1 MEQIVVY
8 NRAGKVKTKLYA
20 TSKLC
25 AVKSAEQKRVLLGE
39 DTLQIQ
45 TESVEP
51 LDLQIGDYCIM
62 YGSQYTLN
70 AMPEPTKE
78 GEHQYKTDLTFEG
91 IQYKLLDVQYRNKDV
106 LGNNTS
112 GSFTLMADLAL
123 AMQVLINCLNSHAKA
138 EGSGEVWMLGDCPN
152 TEYKELTFSNENCL
166 AVLQRLCGE
175 DLFNIEFEIEPLGN
189 KQYKLHLRKAGSV
202 FPAAFTFGKGGGVY
216 ELKRKNVDS
225 KNVVTRLYVEGGT
238 RNITTKY
245 RNGAQRLRLDGESY
259 IQQEKPVA
267 AMGIKEGAKQYDDI
281 YPHRKGTVTAAGA
294 SIFEF
299 VDSSMF
305 DLNKKD
311 SEGNTEYLQDNT
323 PAKVKFL
330 TGGCAGYELEITKY
344 DHATKTFKVKAYE
357 DSRGWKIPSQDSEAY
372 RIAKGDTYVLLD
384 IIMPHDPYVTDAEKE
399 LLEQGTKYYEKN
411 SQPRVEYELTIKSL
425 YLKRKFGADGTVVN
439 LFNVGDYIT
448 IRDAE
453 IGVDKAIRIKEFTR
467 NASTDPYDYK
477 VTLSDVVEVS
487 IIERLI
493 SDQIETDKIIE
504 INNLTDL
511 AKARANWRTTQEL
524 LNMVFD
530 GEGYFDPTHIKPS
543 SIETMMLSVGS
554 RASQFVLQNIVIT
567 ANSISGNKPNPNL
580 ITIQSNGGVLI
591 HYAIED
597 KDRSWSIQ
605 GGSVTLTTDGAY
617 YVYARCAKAG
627 STGSIIISQSKI
639 NVDDGNSAGY
649 YHFVIG
655 VISSIFNGYRE
666 VTLTYG
672 ATRITGRTINCG
684 RIESIDKKTY
694 FDLDNGEIGGK
705 IRFTSGNGTDR
716 LVSELEGDVN
726 GHTQDLNALTS
737 AVGSQGET
745 LNGLTES
752 VGEQGD
758 NINTLNNTTELLKQ
772 EVSKNGTSLGE
783 LNALVNGQGET
794 LQGVQDTLN
803 SLKDQVDGT
812 VEYWYGE
819 VVPTDSNYPASEWAH
834 DKKDEHL
841 GDIYTDTKTGTEYR
855 YSIKYDAG
863 MRNPTYYWQ
872 EIASSGIGT
881 AIKTANEALAA
892 AGFKSHVY
900 VTASVKS
907 TPPATYKVG
916 DLWLMLD
923 TCKMKY
929 CVKDSDG
936 VSYRAT
942 DWKDAG
948 YTDDTTAN
956 KALDELKNLAD
967 DSVITPAEKLELKTK
982 WQELKAD
989 YGVLQT
995 ELANAGISQPAL
1007 LTAYTSL
1014 NTYVSNLLKDM
1025 DKNSS
1030 VSRDEYNTKFQVYYT
1045 ERANARKKL
1054 TETKTQV
1061 FITANASTK
1070 PADKYKKGD
1079 LWLMLDTYKIKIC
1092 IKDSAGSYKASD
1104 WGDAGYTDD
1113 TQALKALSQ
1122 LSDLA
1127 ADNKVT
1133 PAEKLMLKGELNNI
1147 RADFTQTASKATTAG
1162 VITTKYEEVFNA
1174 LVKYANNLL
1183 ANMNSTSTVN
1193 RDAYNKFFA
1202 DYYTERANII
1212 DAIAQKKVDDV
1223 EIGQGNYIANGA
1235 FFESTKG
1242 WSWAGVDTNLTAKM
1256 KETTKSDLNR
1266 VKADYTN
1273 LTSLAKNKSV
1283 PIPTAYTNSYIIL
1296 MAYVGNL
1303 LSDASSTTK
1312 VDTVYYNKVFTDYE
1326 SNRDSLAT
1334 TLRNKG
1340 LQPFMFLSATRLAGD
1355 CELYMNSTMGN
1366 VLRMSKSNT
1375 SSLSFLITRFAK
1387 FNGNIML
1394 PNNKFRAGLKYT
1406 LAFWVRANKD
1416 LELNVGFMESAGQKP
1431 VAKYVP
1437 FHAGTSW
1444 KRIVYTFTANE
1455 QQVEDIALHIR
1466 GEQTTTYE
1474 WLMFTKFVLVEG
1486 NKAPEW
1492 TGSSQE
1498 FLAQVQANKD
1508 TLKAIT
1514 DNYTEING
1522 GLILSTFLKLGAILK
1537 NGNWTESAGL
1547 KAMLD
1552 NANEIAAYFGGTYA
1566 EALAGKKED
1575 MTVIY
1580 HNGKFKALDAEIKGK
1595 IIATSGEFTGT
1606 LNGVEGTF
1614 KVLKAVDKNGN
1625 TKASIYFSA
1634 SDSCLTFEGD
1644 MQHQGNL
1651 DGRSLRFLSSDIW
1664 CRGVFGHHAKTVAVV
1679 KGGYMNVYPK
1689 GVDNSSVYVSLKSAK
1704 TSDGTTF
1711 YYIPLYGNGQSAGWA
1726 GMPIDVVVLNV
1737 TRKYYYA
1744 FTGMETG
1751 KEWRVINGNDKF
1763 SEVYFCDIGGWHN
1776 LVGGESL
1783 SCVYV
1788 NPKFLNPVPASTSI
1802 GRGIFWSGE
1811 KDLNW

>member
-91 IQYKLLDVQYRNKDV
+91 IQYKLIDVQYRNKDV

-202 FPAAFTFGKGGGVY
+202 FPAVFTFGKGGGVY

-267 AMGIKEGAKQYDDI
+267 AMGIKEGAKQFDDI

-311 SEGNTEYLQDNT
+311 SDGNTEYLQDNT

-617 YVYARCAKAG
+617 YVYARCEKAG

-716 LVSELEGDVN
+716 LVSELEG
-726 GHTQDLNALTS
+726 
-737 AVGSQGET
+737 
-745 LNGLTES
+745 
-752 VGEQGD
+752 
-758 NINTLNNTTELLKQ
+758 
-772 EVSKNGTSLGE
+772 EVSGLGE
-783 LNALVNGQGET
+783 S
-794 LQGVQDTLN
+794 LQGVQDMLN

-819 VVPTDSNYPASEWAH
+819 VAPTDSNYPASEWAH

-841 GDIYTDTKTGTEYR
+841 GDIYTDTKTGIEYR

-929 CVKDSDG
+929 CVKDSNG
-936 VSYRAT
+936 VSYRDA
-942 DWKDAG
+942 DWED
-948 YTDDTTAN
+948 
-956 KALDELKNLAD
+956 
-967 DSVITPAEKLELKTK
+967 V
-982 WQELKAD
+982 
-989 YGVLQT
+989 
-995 ELANAGISQPAL
+995 
-1007 LTAYTSL
+1007 
-1014 NTYVSNLLKDM
+1014 
-1025 DKNSS
+1025 
-1030 VSRDEYNTKFQVYYT
+1030 
-1045 ERANARKKL
+1045 
-1054 TETKTQV
+1054 
-1061 FITANASTK
+1061 
-1070 PADKYKKGD
+1070 
-1079 LWLMLDTYKIKIC
+1079 
-1092 IKDSAGSYKASD
+1092 
-1104 WGDAGYTDD
+1104 GYTDD
-1113 TQALKALSQ
+1113 TQALKALNQ

-1133 PAEKLMLKGELNNI
+1133 PAEKLMLKGEVNNI
-1147 RADFTQTASKATTAG
+1147 RADFTQTASKAITAG
-1162 VITTKYEEVFNA
+1162 VTTTKYENVFNA
-1174 LVKYANNLL
+1174 LVKYANNLISD
-1183 ANMNSTSTVN
+1183 MNSTSTVN
-1193 RDAYNKFFA
+1193 RDAYNKYFA

-1256 KETTKSDLNR
+1256 KGTTKSDLNR
-1266 VKADYTN
+1266 VMADYTH
-1273 LTSLAKNKSV
+1273 LTSLARNNSV
-1283 PIPTAYTNSYIIL
+1283 LIPTAYTNSYNIL
-1296 MAYVGNL
+1296 TAYVGNL
-1303 LSDASSTTK
+1303 LSDMSSTTK
-1312 VDTVYYNKVFTDYE
+1312 VDTAYYNKVFTNYE
-1326 SNRDSLAT
+1326 NNRNSLAS
-1334 TLRNKG
+1334 TLSTKG
-1340 LQPFMFLSATRLAGD
+1340 VYTLLYLPATKLTGD
-1355 CELYMNSTMGN
+1355 CELYMDSTMGN

-1375 SSLSFLITRFAK
+1375 TMLSFLITGFSK
-1387 FNGNIML
+1387 YNGNIML
-1394 PNNKFRAGLKYT
+1394 PNNKFRAGVKYT
-1406 LAFWVRANKD
+1406 LAFWVRANKE

-1437 FHAGTSW
+1437 FRAGTSW

-1455 QQVEDIALHIR
+1455 QQVDDTRLYIR
-1466 GEQTTTYE
+1466 GEETTTYE

-1522 GLILSTFLKLGAILK
+1522 GLILSTYLKLGAILK
-1537 NGNWTESAGL
+1537 NGNWTESAGI

-1552 NANEIAAYFGGTYA
+1552 NANEIAAYYGGTYA
-1566 EALAGKKED
+1566 EALAGKDD

-1580 HNGKFKALDAEIKGK
+1580 HNGKLKTKQADITG
-1595 IIATSGEFTGT
+1595 IINATSGKMFDVVYGKMRSPFIETDSWSAGYTDNFIPFSATGGWQT
-1606 LNGVEGTF
+1606 SQPLICDKSCSGRRICLCNPAEGSADIQLTDNNCYFYEDGTKKQEISLNREIVELIGYGTKDKFYGWIVLNRRDFLVNGKYGAFHKVMYQGLVNDGVMQKQWSYEG
-1614 KVLKAVDKNGN
+1614 KYC
-1625 TKASIYFSA
+1625 KASK
-1634 SDSCLTFEGD
+1634 E
-1644 MQHQGNL
+1644 GNL
-1651 DGRSLRFLSSDIW
+1651 YR
-1664 CRGVFGHHAKTVAVV
+1664 
-1679 KGGYMNVYPK
+1679 
-1689 GVDNSSVYVSLKSAK
+1689 
-1704 TSDGTTF
+1704 
-1711 YYIPLYGNGQSAGWA
+1711 
-1726 GMPIDVVVLNV
+1726 V
-1737 TRKYYYA
+1737 TLP
-1744 FTGMETG
+1744 
-1751 KEWRVINGNDKF
+1751 
-1763 SEVYFCDIGGWHN
+1763 S
-1776 LVGGESL
+1776 
-1783 SCVYV
+1783 
-1788 NPKFLNPVPASTSI
+1788 SI
-1802 GRGIFWSGE
+1802 GASKYTVILTGVSTNGTRMVYACLMGKYDSSFTVYTGDDSSFNDGGFIYQVISIADWV
-1811 KDLNW
+1811 

>member
-91 IQYKLLDVQYRNKDV
+91 IQYKLIDVQYRNKDV

-267 AMGIKEGAKQYDDI
+267 AMGIKEGAKQFDDI

-617 YVYARCAKAG
+617 YVYARCEKAG

-639 NVDDGNSAGY
+639 NVDDGNSAGN

-716 LVSELEGDVN
+716 LVSELEGDI
-726 GHTQDLNALTS
+726 
-737 AVGSQGET
+737 
-745 LNGLTES
+745 NGLGES
-752 VGEQGD
+752 
-758 NINTLNNTTELLKQ
+758 IH
-772 EVSKNGTSLGE
+772 
-783 LNALVNGQGET
+783 
-794 LQGVQDTLN
+794 GVQDMLN
-803 SLKDQVDGT
+803 SLKEQVDGT

-841 GDIYTDTKTGTEYR
+841 GDIYTDTKTGIEYR

-929 CVKDSDG
+929 CVKDSNG
-936 VSYRAT
+936 VSYREA
-942 DWKDAG
+942 DW
-948 YTDDTTAN
+948 
-956 KALDELKNLAD
+956 E
-967 DSVITPAEKLELKTK
+967 
-982 WQELKAD
+982 
-989 YGVLQT
+989 
-995 ELANAGISQPAL
+995 
-1007 LTAYTSL
+1007 
-1014 NTYVSNLLKDM
+1014 
-1025 DKNSS
+1025 
-1030 VSRDEYNTKFQVYYT
+1030 
-1045 ERANARKKL
+1045 
-1054 TETKTQV
+1054 
-1061 FITANASTK
+1061 
-1070 PADKYKKGD
+1070 
-1079 LWLMLDTYKIKIC
+1079 
-1092 IKDSAGSYKASD
+1092 
-1104 WGDAGYTDD
+1104 DAGYTDD

-1283 PIPTAYTNSYIIL
+1283 PIPTAYTNSYMIL

-1326 SNRDSLAT
+1326 SNRNSLAT

-1340 LQPFMFLSATRLAGD
+1340 MQPFMFLSATRLAGD
-1355 CELYMNSTMGN
+1355 CELYMDSTMGN

-1644 MQHQGNL
+1644 MQHQGSLN
-1651 DGRSLRFLSSDIW
+1651 GRSLRFLSSDIW
-1664 CRGVFGHHAKTVAVV
+1664 CRGVFGHYAKTVAVV
-1679 KGGYMNVYPK
+1679 KGSYMYVYPK
-1689 GVDNSSVYVSLKSAK
+1689 GVDDSGVYVNLSSGK

-1711 YYIPLYGNGQSAGWA
+1711 YYIPLYGGGTGWA
-1726 GMPIDVVVLNV
+1726 GMPIDIVVLNV
-1737 TRKYYYA
+1737 TYKHYYA
-1744 FTGMETG
+1744 FTGMATG
-1751 KEWRVINGNDKF
+1751 KEWRVINGNDRF
-1763 SEVYFCDIGGWHN
+1763 SEVYFCDIGGWHK

>member
-91 IQYKLLDVQYRNKDV
+91 IQYKLIDVQYRNKDV

-112 GSFTLMADLAL
+112 GSFILMADLAL

-267 AMGIKEGAKQYDDI
+267 AMGIKEGAKQFDDI

-597 KDRSWSIQ
+597 KDRSWNIQ

-639 NVDDGNSAGY
+639 NVDDGNSAGN

-745 LNGLTES
+745 LNGLTER

-929 CVKDSDG
+929 CVKNSDG

-1014 NTYVSNLLKDM
+1014 NTYVSNLLKGM

-1092 IKDSAGSYKASD
+1092 IKDSAGSYKAYD

-1242 WSWAGVDTNLTAKM
+1242 WSWAGVD
-1256 KETTKSDLNR
+1256 
-1266 VKADYTN
+1266 
-1273 LTSLAKNKSV
+1273 
-1283 PIPTAYTNSYIIL
+1283 
-1296 MAYVGNL
+1296 
-1303 LSDASSTTK
+1303 
-1312 VDTVYYNKVFTDYE
+1312 
-1326 SNRDSLAT
+1326 
-1334 TLRNKG
+1334 
-1340 LQPFMFLSATRLAGD
+1340 
-1355 CELYMNSTMGN
+1355 CELYMDSTMGN

-1416 LELNVGFMESAGQKP
+1416 LALNVGFMESAGQKP

-1455 QQVEDIALHIR
+1455 QQVEDIALYIR

-1498 FLAQVQANKD
+1498 FLAQVQANKE

-1566 EALAGKKED
+1566 EALAGKKD
-1575 MTVIY
+1575 AMTVIY
-1580 HNGKFKALDAEIKGK
+1580 HNGKLKALDAEIKGK

-1625 TKASIYFSA
+1625 TKASIYFSG
-1634 SDSCLTFEGD
+1634 SDSLLTFDGD

-1763 SEVYFCDIGGWHN
+1763 SEVYFCDIGGWHK

>member
-91 IQYKLLDVQYRNKDV
+91 IQYKLIDVQYRNKDV

-166 AVLQRLCGE
+166 AVLQRMCGE

-267 AMGIKEGAKQYDDI
+267 AMGIKEGAKQFDDI

-323 PAKVKFL
+323 AAKVKFL

-639 NVDDGNSAGY
+639 NVDDGNSAGN

-745 LNGLTES
+745 LNGLTER

-803 SLKDQVDGT
+803 SLKDQIDGT

-956 KALDELKNLAD
+956 KALDKLKNLAD

-1242 WSWAGVDTNLTAKM
+1242 WSWAGVD
-1256 KETTKSDLNR
+1256 
-1266 VKADYTN
+1266 
-1273 LTSLAKNKSV
+1273 
-1283 PIPTAYTNSYIIL
+1283 
-1296 MAYVGNL
+1296 
-1303 LSDASSTTK
+1303 
-1312 VDTVYYNKVFTDYE
+1312 
-1326 SNRDSLAT
+1326 
-1334 TLRNKG
+1334 
-1340 LQPFMFLSATRLAGD
+1340 
-1355 CELYMNSTMGN
+1355 CELYMDSTMGN

-1416 LELNVGFMESAGQKP
+1416 LGLNVGFMESAGQKP

-1566 EALAGKKED
+1566 EALAGKKD
-1575 MTVIY
+1575 AMTVIY
-1580 HNGKFKALDAEIKGK
+1580 HNGKLKALDAEIKGK

-1644 MQHQGNL
+1644 MQHQGSLN
-1651 DGRSLRFLSSDIW
+1651 GRSLRFLSSDIW
-1664 CRGVFGHHAKTVAVV
+1664 CRGVFGHYAKTVAVV
-1679 KGGYMNVYPK
+1679 KGSYMYVYPK
-1689 GVDNSSVYVSLKSAK
+1689 GVDDSGVYVKLSSGK

-1711 YYIPLYGNGQSAGWA
+1711 YYIPLYGGGTGWA
-1726 GMPIDVVVLNV
+1726 GMPIDIVVLNV
-1737 TRKYYYA
+1737 TYKHYYA
-1744 FTGMETG
+1744 FTGMATG
-1751 KEWRVINGNDKF
+1751 KEWRVINGNDRF
-1763 SEVYFCDIGGWHN
+1763 SEVYFCDIGGWHK

>member
-91 IQYKLLDVQYRNKDV
+91 IQYKLIDVQYRNKDV

-175 DLFNIEFEIEPLGN
+175 DLFNIEFEIEPLVN

-267 AMGIKEGAKQYDDI
+267 AMGIKEGAKQFDDI
-281 YPHRKGTVTAAGA
+281 YPHRKGSVTAAGA

-639 NVDDGNSAGY
+639 NVDDGNSAGN

-694 FDLDNGEIGGK
+694 FDLDNGEIGGN
-705 IRFTSGNGTDR
+705 IRFSSGNGTDR
-716 LVSELEGDVN
+716 LVSELEGDI
-726 GHTQDLNALTS
+726 
-737 AVGSQGET
+737 
-745 LNGLTES
+745 NGLGES
-752 VGEQGD
+752 
-758 NINTLNNTTELLKQ
+758 IH
-772 EVSKNGTSLGE
+772 
-783 LNALVNGQGET
+783 
-794 LQGVQDTLN
+794 GVQDMLN
-803 SLKDQVDGT
+803 SLKEQVDGT

-841 GDIYTDTKTGTEYR
+841 GDIYTDTKTGIEYR

-929 CVKDSDG
+929 CVKDSNG
-936 VSYRAT
+936 VSYREA
-942 DWKDAG
+942 DW
-948 YTDDTTAN
+948 
-956 KALDELKNLAD
+956 E
-967 DSVITPAEKLELKTK
+967 
-982 WQELKAD
+982 
-989 YGVLQT
+989 
-995 ELANAGISQPAL
+995 
-1007 LTAYTSL
+1007 
-1014 NTYVSNLLKDM
+1014 
-1025 DKNSS
+1025 
-1030 VSRDEYNTKFQVYYT
+1030 
-1045 ERANARKKL
+1045 
-1054 TETKTQV
+1054 
-1061 FITANASTK
+1061 
-1070 PADKYKKGD
+1070 
-1079 LWLMLDTYKIKIC
+1079 
-1092 IKDSAGSYKASD
+1092 
-1104 WGDAGYTDD
+1104 DAGYTDD

-1174 LVKYANNLL
+1174 MVKYANNLL

-1235 FFESTKG
+1235 FFESTNG
-1242 WSWAGVDTNLTAKM
+1242 WSWAGIDTNLTAKM

-1266 VKADYTN
+1266 VMADYTH
-1273 LTSLAKNKSV
+1273 LTSLAINNSV
-1283 PIPTAYTNSYIIL
+1283 LIPTAYTNSYNIL
-1296 MAYVGNL
+1296 TAYVGNL
-1303 LSDASSTTK
+1303 LSDMSSTTK
-1312 VDTVYYNKVFTDYE
+1312 VDTAYYNKVFTNYE
-1326 SNRDSLAT
+1326 NNRNSLAS
-1334 TLRNKG
+1334 TLSTKG
-1340 LQPFMFLSATRLAGD
+1340 VYTLLYLPATKLTGD
-1355 CELYMNSTMGN
+1355 CELYMDSTMGS

-1375 SSLSFLITRFAK
+1375 TMLSFLITGFSK
-1387 FNGNIML
+1387 YNGNIML
-1394 PNNKFRAGLKYT
+1394 PNNKFRAGVKYT
-1406 LAFWVRANKD
+1406 LAFWVRANKE

-1437 FHAGTSW
+1437 FRAGTSW

-1455 QQVEDIALHIR
+1455 QQVDDTRLYIR
-1466 GEQTTTYE
+1466 GEETTTYE

-1522 GLILSTFLKLGAILK
+1522 GLILSTYLKLGAILK
-1537 NGNWTESAGL
+1537 NGNWTESAGI
-1547 KAMLD
+1547 KAMMD
-1552 NANEIAAYFGGTYA
+1552 NANEIAAYYGGTYA
-1566 EALAGKKED
+1566 EALAGKDD

-1580 HNGKFKALDAEIKGK
+1580 HNGKLKTKQADITG
-1595 IIATSGEFTGT
+1595 IINATSGKIFDVVYGKMRSPFIETDSWSAGYTDNFIPFSATGGWQT
-1606 LNGVEGTF
+1606 SQPLICDKSCSGRRICLCNPAEGSADIQLTDNNCYFYEDGTKKQEISLNREIVELIGYGTKDKFYGWIVLNRRDFLVNGKYGAFHKVMYQGLVNDGVMQKQWSYEG
-1614 KVLKAVDKNGN
+1614 KYC
-1625 TKASIYFSA
+1625 KASK
-1634 SDSCLTFEGD
+1634 E
-1644 MQHQGNL
+1644 GNL
-1651 DGRSLRFLSSDIW
+1651 YR
-1664 CRGVFGHHAKTVAVV
+1664 
-1679 KGGYMNVYPK
+1679 
-1689 GVDNSSVYVSLKSAK
+1689 
-1704 TSDGTTF
+1704 
-1711 YYIPLYGNGQSAGWA
+1711 
-1726 GMPIDVVVLNV
+1726 V
-1737 TRKYYYA
+1737 TLP
-1744 FTGMETG
+1744 
-1751 KEWRVINGNDKF
+1751 
-1763 SEVYFCDIGGWHN
+1763 S
-1776 LVGGESL
+1776 
-1783 SCVYV
+1783 
-1788 NPKFLNPVPASTSI
+1788 SI
-1802 GRGIFWSGE
+1802 GASKYTVILTGVSTNGTRMVYACLMGKYDSSFTVYTGDDSSFNDGGFIYQVISIADWV
-1811 KDLNW
+1811 

>member
-91 IQYKLLDVQYRNKDV
+91 IQYKLIDVQYRNKDV

-267 AMGIKEGAKQYDDI
+267 AMGIKEGAKQFDDI

-411 SQPRVEYELTIKSL
+411 SQPRVEYELTIKSM

-694 FDLDNGEIGGK
+694 FDLDNGEIGGN
-705 IRFTSGNGTDR
+705 IRFSSGNGTDR
-716 LVSELEGDVN
+716 LVSELEGDI
-726 GHTQDLNALTS
+726 
-737 AVGSQGET
+737 
-745 LNGLTES
+745 NGLGES
-752 VGEQGD
+752 
-758 NINTLNNTTELLKQ
+758 IH
-772 EVSKNGTSLGE
+772 
-783 LNALVNGQGET
+783 
-794 LQGVQDTLN
+794 GVQDMLN
-803 SLKDQVDGT
+803 SLKEQVDGT

-841 GDIYTDTKTGTEYR
+841 GDIYTDTKTGIEYR

-929 CVKDSDG
+929 CVKDSNG
-936 VSYRAT
+936 VSYREA
-942 DWKDAG
+942 DWK
-948 YTDDTTAN
+948 
-956 KALDELKNLAD
+956 
-967 DSVITPAEKLELKTK
+967 
-982 WQELKAD
+982 
-989 YGVLQT
+989 
-995 ELANAGISQPAL
+995 
-1007 LTAYTSL
+1007 
-1014 NTYVSNLLKDM
+1014 
-1025 DKNSS
+1025 
-1030 VSRDEYNTKFQVYYT
+1030 
-1045 ERANARKKL
+1045 
-1054 TETKTQV
+1054 
-1061 FITANASTK
+1061 
-1070 PADKYKKGD
+1070 
-1079 LWLMLDTYKIKIC
+1079 
-1092 IKDSAGSYKASD
+1092 
-1104 WGDAGYTDD
+1104 DAGYTDD

-1266 VKADYTN
+1266 VMADYTH
-1273 LTSLAKNKSV
+1273 LTSLAINNSV
-1283 PIPTAYTNSYIIL
+1283 LIPTAYTNSYNIL
-1296 MAYVGNL
+1296 TAYVGNL
-1303 LSDASSTTK
+1303 LSDMSSTTK
-1312 VDTVYYNKVFTDYE
+1312 VDTAYYNKVFTNYE
-1326 SNRDSLAT
+1326 NNRNSLAS
-1334 TLRNKG
+1334 TLSTKG
-1340 LQPFMFLSATRLAGD
+1340 VYTLLYLPATKLTGD
-1355 CELYMNSTMGN
+1355 CELYMDSTMGS

-1375 SSLSFLITRFAK
+1375 TMLSFLITGFSK
-1387 FNGNIML
+1387 YNGNIML
-1394 PNNKFRAGLKYT
+1394 PNNKFRAGVKYT
-1406 LAFWVRANKD
+1406 LAFWVRANKE

-1437 FHAGTSW
+1437 FRAGTSW

-1455 QQVEDIALHIR
+1455 QQVDDTRLYIR
-1466 GEQTTTYE
+1466 GEETTTYE

-1566 EALAGKKED
+1566 EALAGNKD
-1575 MTVIY
+1575 AMTVIY
-1580 HNGKFKALDAEIKGK
+1580 HNGKLKALDAEIKGK

-1614 KVLKAVDKNGN
+1614 KVLKAVDDNGN
-1625 TKASIYFSA
+1625 SKASIYFSA
-1634 SDSCLTFEGD
+1634 SEGKLTFDGD
-1644 MQHQGNL
+1644 MQHQGSL

-1664 CRGVFGHHAKTVAVV
+1664 CRGVFGHYAKTVAVV
-1679 KGGYMNVYPK
+1679 KGSYMYVYPK
-1689 GVDNSSVYVSLKSAK
+1689 GASKSGVYVSLNSGR

-1711 YYIPLYGNGQSAGWA
+1711 YYIPLYGGGMTGWA
-1726 GMPIDVVVLNV
+1726 GMPIDIVVLNV
-1737 TRKYYYA
+1737 TSKYYYG
-1744 FTGMETG
+1744 FTGMATG

-1763 SEVYFCDIGGWHN
+1763 SDVYFCDIGGWHK

-1788 NPKFLNPVPASTSI
+1788 NPNFLNPVPASNAI
-1802 GRGIFWSGE
+1802 GKGIFWSGE
-1811 KDLNW
+1811 HDLNWG

>member
-8 NRAGKVKTKLYA
+8 NRAGKVKTKLYT

-91 IQYKLLDVQYRNKDV
+91 IQYKLIDVQYRNKDV

-112 GSFTLMADLAL
+112 GSFTLMADLSL

-267 AMGIKEGAKQYDDI
+267 AMGIKEGAKQFDDI

-311 SEGNTEYLQDNT
+311 NEGNTEYLQDNT

-384 IIMPHDPYVTDAEKE
+384 IVMPHDPYVTDAEKE

-617 YVYARCAKAG
+617 YVYARCEKAG

-745 LNGLTES
+745 LNGLTER

-758 NINTLNNTTELLKQ
+758 SINTLNNTTELLKK
-772 EVSKNGTSLGE
+772 EVSENGTSLGE

-819 VVPTDSNYPASEWAH
+819 VAPTDSNYPASEWAH

-881 AIKTANEALAA
+881 AIKTANDALTA

-900 VTASVKS
+900 VTASVKN

-929 CVKDSDG
+929 CIKDSDG

-942 DWKDAG
+942 DWK
-948 YTDDTTAN
+948 
-956 KALDELKNLAD
+956 
-967 DSVITPAEKLELKTK
+967 
-982 WQELKAD
+982 
-989 YGVLQT
+989 
-995 ELANAGISQPAL
+995 
-1007 LTAYTSL
+1007 
-1014 NTYVSNLLKDM
+1014 
-1025 DKNSS
+1025 
-1030 VSRDEYNTKFQVYYT
+1030 
-1045 ERANARKKL
+1045 
-1054 TETKTQV
+1054 
-1061 FITANASTK
+1061 
-1070 PADKYKKGD
+1070 
-1079 LWLMLDTYKIKIC
+1079 
-1092 IKDSAGSYKASD
+1092 
-1104 WGDAGYTDD
+1104 DAGYTDD

-1162 VITTKYEEVFNA
+1162 VTTTKYEEVFNA

-1193 RDAYNKFFA
+1193 RDAYNKYFA
-1202 DYYTERANII
+1202 NYYTERANII

-1256 KETTKSDLNR
+1256 KETTKLDLNR
-1266 VKADYTN
+1266 VKTDYTD

-1283 PIPTAYTNSYIIL
+1283 PIPTAYTNSYIRL
-1296 MAYVGNL
+1296 MEYVGNL
-1303 LSDASSTTK
+1303 LSDMSSTTK

-1340 LQPFMFLSATRLAGD
+1340 LQPFMFLSATKLAGD
-1355 CELYMNSTMGN
+1355 CELYMDSTMGS

-1375 SSLSFLITRFAK
+1375 SRLSFLITRFAK

-1394 PNNKFRAGLKYT
+1394 PNNKFRAGVKYT

-1416 LELNVGFMESAGQKP
+1416 LELNVGFMESAEQKP

-1634 SDSCLTFEGD
+1634 SNSCLTFEGD

-1651 DGRSLRFLSSDIW
+1651 NGRSLRFLSSDIW
-1664 CRGVFGHHAKTVAVV
+1664 CRGRFGHIAKTIAVV
-1679 KGGYMNVYPK
+1679 KGSYMYVYPE
-1689 GVDNSSVYVSLKSAK
+1689 GVDNNGVYVSLKSNK
-1704 TSDGTTF
+1704 TTDGQIY
-1711 YYIPLYGNGQSAGWA
+1711 YYIPLYGDGTRNEWA
-1726 GMPIDVVVLNV
+1726 GMPIDIVVLNV
-1737 TRKYYYA
+1737 TKKYYYA

-1763 SEVYFCDIGGWHN
+1763 SDVYFCDIGGWHN

-1788 NPKFLNPVPASTSI
+1788 NPKFLNPVPSSNSI

>member
-91 IQYKLLDVQYRNKDV
+91 IQYKLIDVQYRNKDV

-189 KQYKLHLRKAGSV
+189 KKYKLHLRKAGSV

-267 AMGIKEGAKQYDDI
+267 AMGIKEGAKQFDDI

-294 SIFEF
+294 SILEF

-357 DSRGWKIPSQDSEAY
+357 DSRGWKIPSQDSKAY

-530 GEGYFDPTHIKPS
+530 GDGYFDPTHIKPS

-639 NVDDGNSAGY
+639 NVDDGNSAGN

-694 FDLDNGEIGGK
+694 FDLDNGEIGGN

-726 GHTQDLNALTS
+726 G
-737 AVGSQGET
+737 
-745 LNGLTES
+745 
-752 VGEQGD
+752 
-758 NINTLNNTTELLKQ
+758 
-772 EVSKNGTSLGE
+772 LGE
-783 LNALVNGQGET
+783 S
-794 LQGVQDTLN
+794 LQGVQDTLK

-841 GDIYTDTKTGTEYR
+841 GDIYTDTKTGIEYR

-907 TPPATYKVG
+907 TPPATYKEG

-929 CVKDSDG
+929 CVKDSNG
-936 VSYRAT
+936 VSYRET
-942 DWKDAG
+942 DWKD
-948 YTDDTTAN
+948 
-956 KALDELKNLAD
+956 
-967 DSVITPAEKLELKTK
+967 V
-982 WQELKAD
+982 
-989 YGVLQT
+989 
-995 ELANAGISQPAL
+995 
-1007 LTAYTSL
+1007 
-1014 NTYVSNLLKDM
+1014 
-1025 DKNSS
+1025 
-1030 VSRDEYNTKFQVYYT
+1030 
-1045 ERANARKKL
+1045 
-1054 TETKTQV
+1054 
-1061 FITANASTK
+1061 
-1070 PADKYKKGD
+1070 
-1079 LWLMLDTYKIKIC
+1079 
-1092 IKDSAGSYKASD
+1092 
-1104 WGDAGYTDD
+1104 GYTDD
-1113 TQALKALSQ
+1113 TQALKALNQ

-1193 RDAYNKFFA
+1193 RDAYNKYFA

-1326 SNRDSLAT
+1326 SNRNSLAT

-1340 LQPFMFLSATRLAGD
+1340 MQPFMFLSATRLAGD
-1355 CELYMNSTMGN
+1355 CELYMDSTMGN

-1375 SSLSFLITRFAK
+1375 SSLSFLVTRFAK

-1466 GEQTTTYE
+1466 GEKTTTYE

-1625 TKASIYFSA
+1625 TKASIYFSE
-1634 SDSCLTFEGD
+1634 SDSRLTFEGD
-1644 MQHQGNL
+1644 MQHQGSLN
-1651 DGRSLRFLSSDIW
+1651 GRSLRFLSSDIW
-1664 CRGVFGHHAKTVAVV
+1664 CRGVFGHYAKTVAVV
-1679 KGGYMNVYPK
+1679 KGSYMYVYPK
-1689 GVDNSSVYVSLKSAK
+1689 GVDDSGVYVNLSSGK

-1711 YYIPLYGNGQSAGWA
+1711 YYIPLYGGGTGWA
-1726 GMPIDVVVLNV
+1726 GMPIDIVVLNV
-1737 TRKYYYA
+1737 TYKNYYA
-1744 FTGMETG
+1744 FTGMATG
-1751 KEWRVINGNDKF
+1751 KEWRVINGNDRF
-1763 SEVYFCDIGGWHN
+1763 SEVYFCDIGGWHK

>member
-91 IQYKLLDVQYRNKDV
+91 IQYKLIDVQYRNKDV

-267 AMGIKEGAKQYDDI
+267 AMGIKEGAKQFDDI

-344 DHATKTFKVKAYE
+344 DHANKTFKVKAYE

-694 FDLDNGEIGGK
+694 FDLDNGEIGGN

-726 GHTQDLNALTS
+726 G
-737 AVGSQGET
+737 
-745 LNGLTES
+745 
-752 VGEQGD
+752 
-758 NINTLNNTTELLKQ
+758 
-772 EVSKNGTSLGE
+772 LGE
-783 LNALVNGQGET
+783 S
-794 LQGVQDTLN
+794 LQGVQDTLK

-841 GDIYTDTKTGTEYR
+841 GDIYTDTETGIEYR

-907 TPPATYKVG
+907 TPPATYKEG

-929 CVKDSDG
+929 CVKDSNG
-936 VSYRAT
+936 VSYRET
-942 DWKDAG
+942 DWKD
-948 YTDDTTAN
+948 
-956 KALDELKNLAD
+956 
-967 DSVITPAEKLELKTK
+967 V
-982 WQELKAD
+982 
-989 YGVLQT
+989 
-995 ELANAGISQPAL
+995 
-1007 LTAYTSL
+1007 
-1014 NTYVSNLLKDM
+1014 
-1025 DKNSS
+1025 
-1030 VSRDEYNTKFQVYYT
+1030 
-1045 ERANARKKL
+1045 
-1054 TETKTQV
+1054 
-1061 FITANASTK
+1061 
-1070 PADKYKKGD
+1070 
-1079 LWLMLDTYKIKIC
+1079 
-1092 IKDSAGSYKASD
+1092 
-1104 WGDAGYTDD
+1104 GYTDD
-1113 TQALKALSQ
+1113 TQALKALNQ

-1147 RADFTQTASKATTAG
+1147 RADFTQTASKAITAG
-1162 VITTKYEEVFNA
+1162 VTTTKYEEVFNA

-1326 SNRDSLAT
+1326 SNRNSLAT

-1340 LQPFMFLSATRLAGD
+1340 MQPFMFLSATRLAGD
-1355 CELYMNSTMGN
+1355 CELYMDSTMGS

-1375 SSLSFLITRFAK
+1375 TMLSFLITGFSK
-1387 FNGNIML
+1387 YNGNIML
-1394 PNNKFRAGLKYT
+1394 PNNKFRAGVKYT
-1406 LAFWVRANKD
+1406 LAFWVRANKE

-1455 QQVEDIALHIR
+1455 QQVDDTRLYIR
-1466 GEQTTTYE
+1466 GEETTTYE

-1508 TLKAIT
+1508 TLNAIT

-1689 GVDNSSVYVSLKSAK
+1689 GVDNSSVYVSLKSGK

-1744 FTGMETG
+1744 FTGMGTG

-1776 LVGGESL
+1776 LVGGESI

>member
-91 IQYKLLDVQYRNKDV
+91 IQYKLIDVQYRNKDV

-267 AMGIKEGAKQYDDI
+267 AMGIKEGAKQFDDI

-311 SEGNTEYLQDNT
+311 NEGNTEYLQDNT

-344 DHATKTFKVKAYE
+344 NHATKTFKVKAYE
-357 DSRGWKIPSQDSEAY
+357 DSRGWKIPSQDSKAY

-530 GEGYFDPTHIKPS
+530 GDGYFDPTHIKPS

-639 NVDDGNSAGY
+639 NVDDGNSAGN

-694 FDLDNGEIGGK
+694 FDLDNGEIGGN

-726 GHTQDLNALTS
+726 G
-737 AVGSQGET
+737 
-745 LNGLTES
+745 
-752 VGEQGD
+752 
-758 NINTLNNTTELLKQ
+758 
-772 EVSKNGTSLGE
+772 LGE
-783 LNALVNGQGET
+783 S
-794 LQGVQDTLN
+794 LQGVQDTLK

-841 GDIYTDTKTGTEYR
+841 GDIYTDTKTGIEYR

-907 TPPATYKVG
+907 TPPATYKEG

-929 CVKDSDG
+929 CVKDSNG
-936 VSYRAT
+936 VSYRET
-942 DWKDAG
+942 DWKD
-948 YTDDTTAN
+948 
-956 KALDELKNLAD
+956 
-967 DSVITPAEKLELKTK
+967 V
-982 WQELKAD
+982 
-989 YGVLQT
+989 
-995 ELANAGISQPAL
+995 
-1007 LTAYTSL
+1007 
-1014 NTYVSNLLKDM
+1014 
-1025 DKNSS
+1025 
-1030 VSRDEYNTKFQVYYT
+1030 
-1045 ERANARKKL
+1045 
-1054 TETKTQV
+1054 
-1061 FITANASTK
+1061 
-1070 PADKYKKGD
+1070 
-1079 LWLMLDTYKIKIC
+1079 
-1092 IKDSAGSYKASD
+1092 
-1104 WGDAGYTDD
+1104 GYTDD
-1113 TQALKALSQ
+1113 TQALKALNQ

-1340 LQPFMFLSATRLAGD
+1340 MQPFMLLSATRLAGD
-1355 CELYMNSTMGN
+1355 CELYMDSTMGN

-1651 DGRSLRFLSSDIW
+1651 NGRSLRFISSDIW
-1664 CRGVFGHHAKTVAVV
+1664 CRGVFGHYAKTVAVV
-1679 KGGYMNVYPK
+1679 KGSYMYVYPK
-1689 GVDNSSVYVSLKSAK
+1689 GVDDSGVYVNLSSGK

-1711 YYIPLYGNGQSAGWA
+1711 YYIPLYGGSRAGWA
-1726 GMPIDVVVLNV
+1726 GMPIDIVVINV
-1737 TRKYYYA
+1737 TYKHYYA
-1744 FTGMETG
+1744 FTEMRTG
-1751 KEWRVINGNDKF
+1751 KEWRVINGNDRF
-1763 SEVYFCDIGGWHN
+1763 NEVYFCDIGGWHK

-1788 NPKFLNPVPASTSI
+1788 NPKFLNPVPASNSI

>member
-91 IQYKLLDVQYRNKDV
+91 IQYKLIDVQYRNKDV

-267 AMGIKEGAKQYDDI
+267 AMGIKEGAKQFDDI

-694 FDLDNGEIGGK
+694 FDLDNGEIGGN
-705 IRFTSGNGTDR
+705 IRFSSGNGTDR
-716 LVSELEGDVN
+716 LVSELEGDI
-726 GHTQDLNALTS
+726 
-737 AVGSQGET
+737 
-745 LNGLTES
+745 NGLGES
-752 VGEQGD
+752 
-758 NINTLNNTTELLKQ
+758 IH
-772 EVSKNGTSLGE
+772 
-783 LNALVNGQGET
+783 
-794 LQGVQDTLN
+794 GVQDMLN
-803 SLKDQVDGT
+803 SLKEQVDGT

-841 GDIYTDTKTGTEYR
+841 GDIYTDTKTGIEYR

-929 CVKDSDG
+929 CVKDSNG
-936 VSYRAT
+936 VSYREA
-942 DWKDAG
+942 DW
-948 YTDDTTAN
+948 
-956 KALDELKNLAD
+956 E
-967 DSVITPAEKLELKTK
+967 
-982 WQELKAD
+982 
-989 YGVLQT
+989 
-995 ELANAGISQPAL
+995 
-1007 LTAYTSL
+1007 
-1014 NTYVSNLLKDM
+1014 
-1025 DKNSS
+1025 
-1030 VSRDEYNTKFQVYYT
+1030 
-1045 ERANARKKL
+1045 
-1054 TETKTQV
+1054 
-1061 FITANASTK
+1061 
-1070 PADKYKKGD
+1070 
-1079 LWLMLDTYKIKIC
+1079 
-1092 IKDSAGSYKASD
+1092 
-1104 WGDAGYTDD
+1104 DAGYTDD

-1174 LVKYANNLL
+1174 MVKYANNLL

-1235 FFESTKG
+1235 FFESTNG

-1266 VKADYTN
+1266 VMADYTH
-1273 LTSLAKNKSV
+1273 LTSLAINNSV
-1283 PIPTAYTNSYIIL
+1283 LIPTAYTNSYNIL
-1296 MAYVGNL
+1296 TAYVGNL
-1303 LSDASSTTK
+1303 LSDMSSTTK
-1312 VDTVYYNKVFTDYE
+1312 VDTAYYNKVFTNYE
-1326 SNRDSLAT
+1326 NNRNSLAS
-1334 TLRNKG
+1334 TLSTKG
-1340 LQPFMFLSATRLAGD
+1340 VYTLLYLPATKLTGD
-1355 CELYMNSTMGN
+1355 CELYMDSTMGS

-1375 SSLSFLITRFAK
+1375 TMLSFLITGFSK
-1387 FNGNIML
+1387 YNGNIML
-1394 PNNKFRAGLKYT
+1394 PNNKFRAGVKYT
-1406 LAFWVRANKD
+1406 LAFWVRANKE

-1437 FHAGTSW
+1437 FRAGTSW

-1455 QQVEDIALHIR
+1455 QQVDDTRLYIR
-1466 GEQTTTYE
+1466 GEETTTYE

-1522 GLILSTFLKLGAILK
+1522 GMILSTYLKLGAILK
-1537 NGNWTESAGL
+1537 NGNWTESAGI

-1552 NANEIAAYFGGTYA
+1552 NANEIAAYYGGTYA
-1566 EALAGKKED
+1566 EALAGKDD

-1580 HNGKFKALDAEIKGK
+1580 HNGKLKTKQADITG
-1595 IIATSGEFTGT
+1595 IINATSGKMFDVVYGKMRSPFIETDSWSAGYTDNFIPFSATGGWQT
-1606 LNGVEGTF
+1606 SQPLICDKSCSGRRICLCNPAEGSADIQLTDNNCYFYEDGTKKQEISLNREIVELIGYGTKDKFYGWIVLNRRDFLVNGKYGAFHKVMYQGLVNDGVMQKQWSYEG
-1614 KVLKAVDKNGN
+1614 KYC
-1625 TKASIYFSA
+1625 KASK
-1634 SDSCLTFEGD
+1634 E
-1644 MQHQGNL
+1644 GNL
-1651 DGRSLRFLSSDIW
+1651 YR
-1664 CRGVFGHHAKTVAVV
+1664 
-1679 KGGYMNVYPK
+1679 
-1689 GVDNSSVYVSLKSAK
+1689 
-1704 TSDGTTF
+1704 
-1711 YYIPLYGNGQSAGWA
+1711 
-1726 GMPIDVVVLNV
+1726 V
-1737 TRKYYYA
+1737 TLP
-1744 FTGMETG
+1744 
-1751 KEWRVINGNDKF
+1751 
-1763 SEVYFCDIGGWHN
+1763 S
-1776 LVGGESL
+1776 
-1783 SCVYV
+1783 
-1788 NPKFLNPVPASTSI
+1788 SI
-1802 GRGIFWSGE
+1802 GASKYTVILTGVSTNGTRMVYACLMGKYDSSFTVYTGDDSSFNDGGFIYQVISIADWV
-1811 KDLNW
+1811 

>member
-91 IQYKLLDVQYRNKDV
+91 IQYKLIDVQYRNKDV

-166 AVLQRLCGE
+166 AVLQRLCGD

-267 AMGIKEGAKQYDDI
+267 AMGIKEGAKQFDDI

-554 RASQFVLQNIVIT
+554 RANQFVLQNIVIT

-597 KDRSWSIQ
+597 KDRSWNIK

-639 NVDDGNSAGY
+639 NVDDGNSAGN

-716 LVSELEGDVN
+716 LVSELEG
-726 GHTQDLNALTS
+726 
-737 AVGSQGET
+737 
-745 LNGLTES
+745 
-752 VGEQGD
+752 
-758 NINTLNNTTELLKQ
+758 
-772 EVSKNGTSLGE
+772 EVSGLGE
-783 LNALVNGQGET
+783 S
-794 LQGVQDTLN
+794 LQGVQDMLN

-819 VVPTDSNYPASEWAH
+819 VAPTDSNYPASEWEH

-841 GDIYTDTKTGTEYR
+841 GDIYTDTKTGIEYR

-872 EIASSGIGT
+872 KIASSGIGT
-881 AIKTANEALAA
+881 VIKTANEALAA

-929 CVKDSDG
+929 CVKDSNG
-936 VSYRAT
+936 VSYRDA
-942 DWKDAG
+942 DWED
-948 YTDDTTAN
+948 
-956 KALDELKNLAD
+956 
-967 DSVITPAEKLELKTK
+967 V
-982 WQELKAD
+982 
-989 YGVLQT
+989 
-995 ELANAGISQPAL
+995 
-1007 LTAYTSL
+1007 
-1014 NTYVSNLLKDM
+1014 
-1025 DKNSS
+1025 
-1030 VSRDEYNTKFQVYYT
+1030 
-1045 ERANARKKL
+1045 
-1054 TETKTQV
+1054 
-1061 FITANASTK
+1061 
-1070 PADKYKKGD
+1070 
-1079 LWLMLDTYKIKIC
+1079 
-1092 IKDSAGSYKASD
+1092 
-1104 WGDAGYTDD
+1104 GYTDD
-1113 TQALKALSQ
+1113 TQALKALNQ

-1133 PAEKLMLKGELNNI
+1133 PAEKLMLKGEVNNI
-1147 RADFTQTASKATTAG
+1147 RADFTQTASKAITAG
-1162 VITTKYEEVFNA
+1162 VTTTKYEDVFNA

-1183 ANMNSTSTVN
+1183 SDMNSTSTVN
-1193 RDAYNKFFA
+1193 RDAYNKYFA

-1256 KETTKSDLNR
+1256 KETTKSNLNR
-1266 VKADYTN
+1266 VMADYTH
-1273 LTSLAKNKSV
+1273 LTSLAKNNSV
-1283 PIPTAYTNSYIIL
+1283 PIPTYYTNSYNIL
-1296 MAYVGNL
+1296 TTYVGNL
-1303 LSDASSTTK
+1303 LSDMSSTTK
-1312 VDTVYYNKVFTDYE
+1312 VDTAYYNKVFTNYE
-1326 SNRDSLAT
+1326 NNRNSLAS
-1334 TLRNKG
+1334 TLRTKG
-1340 LQPFMFLSATRLAGD
+1340 VDTLLYLTATKLTGD
-1355 CELYMNSTMGN
+1355 CELYMDSTMGS

-1375 SSLSFLITRFAK
+1375 TMLSFLITGFSK
-1387 FNGNIML
+1387 YNGNIML
-1394 PNNKFRAGLKYT
+1394 PNNKFRAGVKYT
-1406 LAFWVRANKD
+1406 LAFWVIANKE

-1437 FHAGTSW
+1437 FRAGTSW

-1455 QQVEDIALHIR
+1455 QQVDDTRLYIR
-1466 GEQTTTYE
+1466 GEETTTYE

-1614 KVLKAVDKNGN
+1614 KVLKAVDDNGN
-1625 TKASIYFSA
+1625 SKASIYFSA
-1634 SDSCLTFEGD
+1634 SEGKLTFDGD
-1644 MQHQGNL
+1644 MQHQGSQ

-1664 CRGVFGHHAKTVAVV
+1664 CRGVFGHYAKTVAVV
-1679 KGGYMNVYPK
+1679 KGSYMYVYPK
-1689 GVDNSSVYVSLKSAK
+1689 GASKSGVYVSLNSDR

-1711 YYIPLYGNGQSAGWA
+1711 YKIPLYGDGQSAGWE
-1726 GMPIDVVVLNV
+1726 GMPIDIVVLNV
-1737 TRKYYYA
+1737 TRKYYYG
-1744 FTGMETG
+1744 FTGMATG

-1763 SEVYFCDIGGWHN
+1763 SDVYFCDIGGWHK

-1788 NPKFLNPVPASTSI
+1788 NPNFLNPVPASNAI
-1802 GRGIFWSGE
+1802 GKGIFWSGE
-1811 KDLNW
+1811 HDLNWG

>member
-78 GEHQYKTDLTFEG
+78 GEHQYKTYLTFEG
-91 IQYKLLDVQYRNKDV
+91 IQYKLIDVQYRNKDV

-267 AMGIKEGAKQYDDI
+267 AMGIKEGAKQFDDI

-530 GEGYFDPTHIKPS
+530 GDGYFDPTHIKPS

-597 KDRSWSIQ
+597 KDRSWNIK

-617 YVYARCAKAG
+617 YVYARCEKAG

-672 ATRITGRTINCG
+672 ATRITGRSINCG

-726 GHTQDLNALTS
+726 GHTQYLNALTS

-745 LNGLTES
+745 LNGLTER
-752 VGEQGD
+752 VGEQGES
-758 NINTLNNTTELLKQ
+758 INTLN
-772 EVSKNGTSLGE
+772 
-783 LNALVNGQGET
+783 
-794 LQGVQDTLN
+794 
-803 SLKDQVDGT
+803 
-812 VEYWYGE
+812 
-819 VVPTDSNYPASEWAH
+819 
-834 DKKDEHL
+834 
-841 GDIYTDTKTGTEYR
+841 
-855 YSIKYDAG
+855 
-863 MRNPTYYWQ
+863 
-872 EIASSGIGT
+872 
-881 AIKTANEALAA
+881 
-892 AGFKSHVY
+892 
-900 VTASVKS
+900 
-907 TPPATYKVG
+907 
-916 DLWLMLD
+916 
-923 TCKMKY
+923 
-929 CVKDSDG
+929 
-936 VSYRAT
+936 
-942 DWKDAG
+942 
-948 YTDDTTAN
+948 
-956 KALDELKNLAD
+956 
-967 DSVITPAEKLELKTK
+967 
-982 WQELKAD
+982 
-989 YGVLQT
+989 
-995 ELANAGISQPAL
+995 
-1007 LTAYTSL
+1007 
-1014 NTYVSNLLKDM
+1014 
-1025 DKNSS
+1025 
-1030 VSRDEYNTKFQVYYT
+1030 
-1045 ERANARKKL
+1045 
-1054 TETKTQV
+1054 
-1061 FITANASTK
+1061 
-1070 PADKYKKGD
+1070 
-1079 LWLMLDTYKIKIC
+1079 
-1092 IKDSAGSYKASD
+1092 
-1104 WGDAGYTDD
+1104 
-1113 TQALKALSQ
+1113 
-1122 LSDLA
+1122 
-1127 ADNKVT
+1127 
-1133 PAEKLMLKGELNNI
+1133 
-1147 RADFTQTASKATTAG
+1147 
-1162 VITTKYEEVFNA
+1162 
-1174 LVKYANNLL
+1174 
-1183 ANMNSTSTVN
+1183 
-1193 RDAYNKFFA
+1193 
-1202 DYYTERANII
+1202 
-1212 DAIAQKKVDDV
+1212 
-1223 EIGQGNYIANGA
+1223 
-1235 FFESTKG
+1235 
-1242 WSWAGVDTNLTAKM
+1242 
-1256 KETTKSDLNR
+1256 
-1266 VKADYTN
+1266 
-1273 LTSLAKNKSV
+1273 
-1283 PIPTAYTNSYIIL
+1283 
-1296 MAYVGNL
+1296 
-1303 LSDASSTTK
+1303 
-1312 VDTVYYNKVFTDYE
+1312 
-1326 SNRDSLAT
+1326 
-1334 TLRNKG
+1334 
-1340 LQPFMFLSATRLAGD
+1340 
-1355 CELYMNSTMGN
+1355 
-1366 VLRMSKSNT
+1366 
-1375 SSLSFLITRFAK
+1375 
-1387 FNGNIML
+1387 
-1394 PNNKFRAGLKYT
+1394 
-1406 LAFWVRANKD
+1406 
-1416 LELNVGFMESAGQKP
+1416 
-1431 VAKYVP
+1431 
-1437 FHAGTSW
+1437 
-1444 KRIVYTFTANE
+1444 
-1455 QQVEDIALHIR
+1455 
-1466 GEQTTTYE
+1466 
-1474 WLMFTKFVLVEG
+1474 
-1486 NKAPEW
+1486 
-1492 TGSSQE
+1492 
-1498 FLAQVQANKD
+1498 D

-1566 EALAGKKED
+1566 EALEGKDD

-1580 HNGKFKALDAEIKGK
+1580 HNGKIKTKQADITG
-1595 IIATSGEFTGT
+1595 IINATSGKMFDVVYGKMRSPFIETDSWSAGYTDNFIPFSETGGWQT
-1606 LNGVEGTF
+1606 SQPLICDKSCSGRRICLCNPAEGSADIQLTDNNCYFYEDGTKKQEISLNREIVELIGYGTKDKFYGWIVLNRRDFLVNGKYGAFHKVMYQGLVNDGVMQKQWSYEG
-1614 KVLKAVDKNGN
+1614 KYC
-1625 TKASIYFSA
+1625 KASK
-1634 SDSCLTFEGD
+1634 E
-1644 MQHQGNL
+1644 GNL
-1651 DGRSLRFLSSDIW
+1651 YRVTLPSSIGASKYTVILT
-1664 CRGVFGHHAKTVAVV
+1664 GVSTNGTRMVYACLMGKYDSSFTVYT
-1679 KGGYMNVYPK
+1679 G
-1689 GVDNSSVYVSLKSAK
+1689 DNSSFN
-1704 TSDGTTF
+1704 DGGF
-1711 YYIPLYGNGQSAGWA
+1711 IYQ
-1726 GMPIDVVVLNV
+1726 
-1737 TRKYYYA
+1737 
-1744 FTGMETG
+1744 
-1751 KEWRVINGNDKF
+1751 VI
-1763 SEVYFCDIGGWHN
+1763 
-1776 LVGGESL
+1776 
-1783 SCVYV
+1783 
-1788 NPKFLNPVPASTSI
+1788 SI
-1802 GRGIFWSGE
+1802 ADWV
-1811 KDLNW
+1811 

>member
-91 IQYKLLDVQYRNKDV
+91 IQYKLIDVQYRNKDV

-267 AMGIKEGAKQYDDI
+267 AMGIKEGAKQFDDI

-384 IIMPHDPYVTDAEKE
+384 IIMPHDPYVRDAEKE

-530 GEGYFDPTHIKPS
+530 GEGYFDTTHIKPS

-597 KDRSWSIQ
+597 KDRRWNIQ

-639 NVDDGNSAGY
+639 NVDDGNSAGN

-694 FDLDNGEIGGK
+694 FDLDKGEIGGK

-726 GHTQDLNALTS
+726 GHTQDLKALTS

-745 LNGLTES
+745 LNGLTER

-758 NINTLNNTTELLKQ
+758 NINTLNKTTELLKQ
-772 EVSKNGTSLGE
+772 EVSENGTSLGE

-794 LQGVQDTLN
+794 LQGVQETLN

-819 VVPTDSNYPASEWAH
+819 VAPTDSNYPASEWAH

-956 KALDELKNLAD
+956 KALEELKNLAD

-995 ELANAGISQPAL
+995 ELVNAGISQPAL

-1030 VSRDEYNTKFQVYYT
+1030 VSRDKYNTEFQVYYT

-1061 FITANASTK
+1061 FITANASAK

-1092 IKDSAGSYKASD
+1092 IKDSAGSYNASD
-1104 WGDAGYTDD
+1104 WGNAGYTDD

-1162 VITTKYEEVFNA
+1162 VTTTKYEEVFNA

-1193 RDAYNKFFA
+1193 RDTYNKFFA

-1242 WSWAGVDTNLTAKM
+1242 WSWTG
-1256 KETTKSDLNR
+1256 
-1266 VKADYTN
+1266 
-1273 LTSLAKNKSV
+1273 
-1283 PIPTAYTNSYIIL
+1283 
-1296 MAYVGNL
+1296 
-1303 LSDASSTTK
+1303 
-1312 VDTVYYNKVFTDYE
+1312 
-1326 SNRDSLAT
+1326 
-1334 TLRNKG
+1334 
-1340 LQPFMFLSATRLAGD
+1340 GD
-1355 CELYMNSTMGN
+1355 CELYTDSTMGS

-1375 SSLSFLITRFAK
+1375 SNLSFLITHFAK

-1394 PNNKFRAGLKYT
+1394 PNNKFRAGVKYT

-1466 GEQTTTYE
+1466 GDQTTTYE

-1614 KVLKAVDKNGN
+1614 KVLNAVDENGN

-1634 SDSCLTFEGD
+1634 GNSCLTFEGD

-1651 DGRSLRFLSSDIW
+1651 NGRSLRFLSSDIW
-1664 CRGVFGHHAKTVAVV
+1664 CRGAFGHYAKTVAVV
-1679 KGGYMNVYPK
+1679 KGSYMYVYPK
-1689 GVDNSSVYVSLKSAK
+1689 GVDDSGIYVSLNSGK

-1711 YYIPLYGNGQSAGWA
+1711 YYIPLYGNVWTGWA
-1726 GMPIDVVVLNV
+1726 GMPIDIVVINV
-1737 TRKYYYA
+1737 TYKNYYV
-1744 FTGMETG
+1744 FTGMGTG
-1751 KEWRVINGNDKF
+1751 KEWRVINGNDRF
-1763 SEVYFCDIGGWHN
+1763 NEVYFCDIGGWHK
-1776 LVGGESL
+1776 LVGGDSL

-1788 NPKFLNPVPASTSI
+1788 NPKFFNPVPASNAI

>member
-91 IQYKLLDVQYRNKDV
+91 IQYKLIDVQYRNKDV

-267 AMGIKEGAKQYDDI
+267 AMGIKEGAKQFDDI

-617 YVYARCAKAG
+617 YVYARCEKAG

-639 NVDDGNSAGY
+639 NVDDGNSAGN

-694 FDLDNGEIGGK
+694 FDLDNGEIGGN

-716 LVSELEGDVN
+716 LVSELEG
-726 GHTQDLNALTS
+726 
-737 AVGSQGET
+737 
-745 LNGLTES
+745 
-752 VGEQGD
+752 
-758 NINTLNNTTELLKQ
+758 
-772 EVSKNGTSLGE
+772 EVSGLGE
-783 LNALVNGQGET
+783 S
-794 LQGVQDTLN
+794 LQGVQDMLN

-841 GDIYTDTKTGTEYR
+841 GDIYTDTKTGIEYR

-929 CVKDSDG
+929 CVKDSNG
-936 VSYRAT
+936 VSYRDA
-942 DWKDAG
+942 DW
-948 YTDDTTAN
+948 
-956 KALDELKNLAD
+956 E
-967 DSVITPAEKLELKTK
+967 
-982 WQELKAD
+982 
-989 YGVLQT
+989 
-995 ELANAGISQPAL
+995 
-1007 LTAYTSL
+1007 
-1014 NTYVSNLLKDM
+1014 
-1025 DKNSS
+1025 
-1030 VSRDEYNTKFQVYYT
+1030 
-1045 ERANARKKL
+1045 
-1054 TETKTQV
+1054 
-1061 FITANASTK
+1061 
-1070 PADKYKKGD
+1070 
-1079 LWLMLDTYKIKIC
+1079 
-1092 IKDSAGSYKASD
+1092 
-1104 WGDAGYTDD
+1104 DAGYTDD
-1113 TQALKALSQ
+1113 TQALKALNQ

-1147 RADFTQTASKATTAG
+1147 RADFTQTASKAITAG
-1162 VITTKYEEVFNA
+1162 VTTTKYEEVFNA

-1242 WSWAGVDTNLTAKM
+1242 WMWAGVDTNLTAKM

-1266 VKADYTN
+1266 VKTDYTY

-1303 LSDASSTTK
+1303 LSDMSSTTK

-1340 LQPFMFLSATRLAGD
+1340 IQPFVFLSATRLAGD
-1355 CELYMNSTMGN
+1355 CELYMDSTMGS
-1366 VLRMSKSNT
+1366 VLRISKSNT
-1375 SSLSFLITRFAK
+1375 SNLSFLITRFAK

-1394 PNNKFRAGLKYT
+1394 PNNKFRAGVKYT

-1416 LELNVGFMESAGQKP
+1416 LELNVGFMEGAGQKP

-1455 QQVEDIALHIR
+1455 QQVEDIALYIR

-1514 DNYTEING
+1514 DNYTEITG
-1522 GLILSTFLKLGAILK
+1522 GLILSTFFKLGAILK

-1634 SDSCLTFEGD
+1634 SDSLLTFEGD
-1644 MQHQGNL
+1644 MQHQGSLN
-1651 DGRSLRFLSSDIW
+1651 GRSLRFLSSDIW
-1664 CRGVFGHHAKTVAVV
+1664 CRGVFGHYAKTVAVV
-1679 KGGYMNVYPK
+1679 KGSYMYVYPK
-1689 GVDNSSVYVSLKSAK
+1689 GVDDSGVYVNLSSGK

-1711 YYIPLYGNGQSAGWA
+1711 YYIPLYGGGGTGWA
-1726 GMPIDVVVLNV
+1726 GMPIDIVVLNV
-1737 TRKYYYA
+1737 TYKHYYA
-1744 FTGMETG
+1744 FTGMATG
-1751 KEWRVINGNDKF
+1751 KEWRVINGNDRF
-1763 SEVYFCDIGGWHN
+1763 SEVYFCDIGGWHK

>member
-91 IQYKLLDVQYRNKDV
+91 IQYKLIDVQYRNKDV

-267 AMGIKEGAKQYDDI
+267 AMGIKEGAKQFDDI

-344 DHATKTFKVKAYE
+344 DHANKTFKVKAYE

-617 YVYARCAKAG
+617 YVYARCEKAG

-694 FDLDNGEIGGK
+694 FDLDNGEIGGN

-716 LVSELEGDVN
+716 LVSELEG
-726 GHTQDLNALTS
+726 
-737 AVGSQGET
+737 
-745 LNGLTES
+745 
-752 VGEQGD
+752 
-758 NINTLNNTTELLKQ
+758 
-772 EVSKNGTSLGE
+772 EVSGLGE
-783 LNALVNGQGET
+783 S
-794 LQGVQDTLN
+794 LQGVQDMLN

-841 GDIYTDTKTGTEYR
+841 GDIYTDTKTGIEYR

-907 TPPATYKVG
+907 TPPATYKEG

-929 CVKDSDG
+929 CVKDSNG
-936 VSYRAT
+936 VSYRET
-942 DWKDAG
+942 DWKD
-948 YTDDTTAN
+948 
-956 KALDELKNLAD
+956 
-967 DSVITPAEKLELKTK
+967 V
-982 WQELKAD
+982 
-989 YGVLQT
+989 
-995 ELANAGISQPAL
+995 
-1007 LTAYTSL
+1007 
-1014 NTYVSNLLKDM
+1014 
-1025 DKNSS
+1025 
-1030 VSRDEYNTKFQVYYT
+1030 
-1045 ERANARKKL
+1045 
-1054 TETKTQV
+1054 
-1061 FITANASTK
+1061 
-1070 PADKYKKGD
+1070 
-1079 LWLMLDTYKIKIC
+1079 
-1092 IKDSAGSYKASD
+1092 
-1104 WGDAGYTDD
+1104 GYTDD
-1113 TQALKALSQ
+1113 TQALKALNQ

-1147 RADFTQTASKATTAG
+1147 RADFTQTASKAITAG
-1162 VITTKYEEVFNA
+1162 VTTTKYEEVFNA

-1326 SNRDSLAT
+1326 SNRNSLAT

-1340 LQPFMFLSATRLAGD
+1340 MQPFMFLSATRLAGD
-1355 CELYMNSTMGN
+1355 CELYMDSTMGS

-1375 SSLSFLITRFAK
+1375 TMLSFLITGFSK
-1387 FNGNIML
+1387 YNGNIML
-1394 PNNKFRAGLKYT
+1394 PNNKFRAGVKYT
-1406 LAFWVRANKD
+1406 LAFWVRANKE

-1455 QQVEDIALHIR
+1455 QQVDDTRLYIR
-1466 GEQTTTYE
+1466 GEETTTYE

-1508 TLKAIT
+1508 TLNAIT

-1689 GVDNSSVYVSLKSAK
+1689 GVDNSSVYVSLKSGK

-1744 FTGMETG
+1744 FTGMGTG

>member
-91 IQYKLLDVQYRNKDV
+91 IQYKLIDVQYRNKDV

-267 AMGIKEGAKQYDDI
+267 AMGIKEGAKQFDDI

-617 YVYARCAKAG
+617 YVYARCEKAG

-694 FDLDNGEIGGK
+694 FDLDNGEIGGN

-716 LVSELEGDVN
+716 LVSELEG
-726 GHTQDLNALTS
+726 
-737 AVGSQGET
+737 
-745 LNGLTES
+745 
-752 VGEQGD
+752 
-758 NINTLNNTTELLKQ
+758 
-772 EVSKNGTSLGE
+772 EVSGLGE
-783 LNALVNGQGET
+783 S
-794 LQGVQDTLN
+794 LQGVQDMLN

-841 GDIYTDTKTGTEYR
+841 GDIYTDTKTGIEYR

-929 CVKDSDG
+929 CVKDSNG
-936 VSYRAT
+936 VSYRDA
-942 DWKDAG
+942 DW
-948 YTDDTTAN
+948 
-956 KALDELKNLAD
+956 E
-967 DSVITPAEKLELKTK
+967 
-982 WQELKAD
+982 
-989 YGVLQT
+989 
-995 ELANAGISQPAL
+995 
-1007 LTAYTSL
+1007 
-1014 NTYVSNLLKDM
+1014 
-1025 DKNSS
+1025 
-1030 VSRDEYNTKFQVYYT
+1030 
-1045 ERANARKKL
+1045 
-1054 TETKTQV
+1054 
-1061 FITANASTK
+1061 
-1070 PADKYKKGD
+1070 
-1079 LWLMLDTYKIKIC
+1079 
-1092 IKDSAGSYKASD
+1092 
-1104 WGDAGYTDD
+1104 DAGYTDD
-1113 TQALKALSQ
+1113 TQALKALNQ

-1147 RADFTQTASKATTAG
+1147 RADFTQTASKAITAG
-1162 VITTKYEEVFNA
+1162 VTTTKYEEVFNA

-1242 WSWAGVDTNLTAKM
+1242 WMWAGVDTNLTAKM

-1266 VKADYTN
+1266 VKSDYTY

-1303 LSDASSTTK
+1303 LSDMSSTTK

-1340 LQPFMFLSATRLAGD
+1340 IQPFVFLSATRLAGD
-1355 CELYMNSTMGN
+1355 CELYMDSTMGS
-1366 VLRMSKSNT
+1366 VLRISKSNT
-1375 SSLSFLITRFAK
+1375 SNLSFLITRFAK

-1394 PNNKFRAGLKYT
+1394 PNNKFRAGVKYT

-1416 LELNVGFMESAGQKP
+1416 LELNVGFMEGAGQKP

-1455 QQVEDIALHIR
+1455 QQVEDIALYIR

-1522 GLILSTFLKLGAILK
+1522 GLILSTFFKLGAILK

-1614 KVLKAVDKNGN
+1614 KVLKAVGKNGN
-1625 TKASIYFSA
+1625 TKASIYFSE
-1634 SDSCLTFEGD
+1634 SDSRLTFEGD
-1644 MQHQGNL
+1644 MQHQGSLN
-1651 DGRSLRFLSSDIW
+1651 GRSLRFLSSDIW

-1679 KGGYMNVYPK
+1679 KGSYMYVYPN
-1689 GVDNSSVYVSLKSAK
+1689 GVDNSGVYVSLKSDK
-1704 TSDGTTF
+1704 TTDGTIF
-1711 YYIPLYGNGQSAGWA
+1711 YKIPLYSDGQSAGWE
-1726 GMPIDVVVLNV
+1726 GMPIDIVVLNV
-1737 TRKYYYA
+1737 TRKYYYG
-1744 FTGMETG
+1744 FTGMATG
-1751 KEWRVINGNDKF
+1751 KEWRVINGNDRF
-1763 SEVYFCDIGGWHN
+1763 SEVYFCDIGGWHK

>member
-78 GEHQYKTDLTFEG
+78 GENQYKTDLTFEG
-91 IQYKLLDVQYRNKDV
+91 IQYKLIDVQYRNKDV

-267 AMGIKEGAKQYDDI
+267 AMGIKEGAKLFDDI

-617 YVYARCAKAG
+617 YVYARCEKAG

-694 FDLDNGEIGGK
+694 FDLDNGEIGGN

-716 LVSELEGDVN
+716 LVSELEG
-726 GHTQDLNALTS
+726 
-737 AVGSQGET
+737 
-745 LNGLTES
+745 
-752 VGEQGD
+752 
-758 NINTLNNTTELLKQ
+758 
-772 EVSKNGTSLGE
+772 EVSGLGE
-783 LNALVNGQGET
+783 S
-794 LQGVQDTLN
+794 LQGVQDMLN

-819 VVPTDSNYPASEWAH
+819 VVPSDSNYPASEWAH

-841 GDIYTDTKTGTEYR
+841 GDIYTDTKTGIEYR

-929 CVKDSDG
+929 CVKDSNG
-936 VSYRAT
+936 VSYRDA
-942 DWKDAG
+942 DW
-948 YTDDTTAN
+948 
-956 KALDELKNLAD
+956 E
-967 DSVITPAEKLELKTK
+967 
-982 WQELKAD
+982 
-989 YGVLQT
+989 
-995 ELANAGISQPAL
+995 
-1007 LTAYTSL
+1007 
-1014 NTYVSNLLKDM
+1014 
-1025 DKNSS
+1025 
-1030 VSRDEYNTKFQVYYT
+1030 
-1045 ERANARKKL
+1045 
-1054 TETKTQV
+1054 
-1061 FITANASTK
+1061 
-1070 PADKYKKGD
+1070 
-1079 LWLMLDTYKIKIC
+1079 
-1092 IKDSAGSYKASD
+1092 
-1104 WGDAGYTDD
+1104 DAGYTDD
-1113 TQALKALSQ
+1113 TQALKALNQ

-1147 RADFTQTASKATTAG
+1147 RADFTQTASKAITAG
-1162 VITTKYEEVFNA
+1162 VTTTKYEEVFNA

-1242 WSWAGVDTNLTAKM
+1242 WSWAGVDTNL
-1256 KETTKSDLNR
+1256 
-1266 VKADYTN
+1266 
-1273 LTSLAKNKSV
+1273 
-1283 PIPTAYTNSYIIL
+1283 
-1296 MAYVGNL
+1296 
-1303 LSDASSTTK
+1303 
-1312 VDTVYYNKVFTDYE
+1312 
-1326 SNRDSLAT
+1326 
-1334 TLRNKG
+1334 
-1340 LQPFMFLSATRLAGD
+1340 
-1355 CELYMNSTMGN
+1355 YMDSTMGN

-1455 QQVEDIALHIR
+1455 QQVEDIALYIR

-1508 TLKAIT
+1508 TLNAIT

>member
-91 IQYKLLDVQYRNKDV
+91 IQYKLIDVQYRNKDV

-267 AMGIKEGAKQYDDI
+267 AMGIKEGAKQFDDI

-411 SQPRVEYELTIKSL
+411 SQPRVEYELTIKSM

-694 FDLDNGEIGGK
+694 FDLDNGEIGGN
-705 IRFTSGNGTDR
+705 IRFSSGNGTDR
-716 LVSELEGDVN
+716 LVSELEGDI
-726 GHTQDLNALTS
+726 
-737 AVGSQGET
+737 
-745 LNGLTES
+745 NGLGES
-752 VGEQGD
+752 
-758 NINTLNNTTELLKQ
+758 IH
-772 EVSKNGTSLGE
+772 
-783 LNALVNGQGET
+783 
-794 LQGVQDTLN
+794 GVQDMLN
-803 SLKDQVDGT
+803 SLKEQVDGT

-841 GDIYTDTKTGTEYR
+841 GDIYTDTKTGIEYR

-929 CVKDSDG
+929 CVKDSNG
-936 VSYRAT
+936 VSYREA
-942 DWKDAG
+942 DWK
-948 YTDDTTAN
+948 
-956 KALDELKNLAD
+956 
-967 DSVITPAEKLELKTK
+967 
-982 WQELKAD
+982 
-989 YGVLQT
+989 
-995 ELANAGISQPAL
+995 
-1007 LTAYTSL
+1007 
-1014 NTYVSNLLKDM
+1014 
-1025 DKNSS
+1025 
-1030 VSRDEYNTKFQVYYT
+1030 
-1045 ERANARKKL
+1045 
-1054 TETKTQV
+1054 
-1061 FITANASTK
+1061 
-1070 PADKYKKGD
+1070 
-1079 LWLMLDTYKIKIC
+1079 
-1092 IKDSAGSYKASD
+1092 
-1104 WGDAGYTDD
+1104 DAGYTDD

-1174 LVKYANNLL
+1174 MVKYANNLL

-1266 VKADYTN
+1266 VMADYTN
-1273 LTSLAKNKSV
+1273 LTSLARNNSV
-1283 PIPTAYTNSYIIL
+1283 LIPTAYTNSYNIL
-1296 MAYVGNL
+1296 TAYVGNL
-1303 LSDASSTTK
+1303 LSDMSSTTK
-1312 VDTVYYNKVFTDYE
+1312 VDTAYYNKVFTNYE
-1326 SNRDSLAT
+1326 NNRNSLAS
-1334 TLRNKG
+1334 TLSTKG
-1340 LQPFMFLSATRLAGD
+1340 VYTLLYLPATKLTGD
-1355 CELYMNSTMGN
+1355 CELYMDSTMGS

-1375 SSLSFLITRFAK
+1375 TMLSFLITGFSK
-1387 FNGNIML
+1387 YNGNIML
-1394 PNNKFRAGLKYT
+1394 PNNKFRAGVKYT
-1406 LAFWVRANKD
+1406 LAFWVRANKE
-1416 LELNVGFMESAGQKP
+1416 LELNVGFMDSAGQKP

-1437 FHAGTSW
+1437 FHVGTSW

-1455 QQVEDIALHIR
+1455 QQVEDTSLYIR
-1466 GEQTTTYE
+1466 GEETTTYE

-1498 FLAQVQANKD
+1498 FLAQVLANKD

-1566 EALAGKKED
+1566 EALAGNKD
-1575 MTVIY
+1575 AMTVIY
-1580 HNGKFKALDAEIKGK
+1580 HNGKLKALDAEIKGK

-1614 KVLKAVDKNGN
+1614 KVLKAVDDNGN
-1625 TKASIYFSA
+1625 SKASIYFSA
-1634 SDSCLTFEGD
+1634 SEGKLTFDGD
-1644 MQHQGNL
+1644 MQHQGSL

-1664 CRGVFGHHAKTVAVV
+1664 CRGVFGHYAKTVAVV
-1679 KGGYMNVYPK
+1679 KGSYMYVYPK
-1689 GVDNSSVYVSLKSAK
+1689 GASKSGVYVSLNSDR

-1711 YYIPLYGNGQSAGWA
+1711 YYIPLYGGGMTGWA
-1726 GMPIDVVVLNV
+1726 GMPIDIVVLNV
-1737 TRKYYYA
+1737 TSKYYYG
-1744 FTGMETG
+1744 FTGMATG

-1763 SEVYFCDIGGWHN
+1763 SEVYFCDIGGWHK

-1788 NPKFLNPVPASTSI
+1788 NPNFLNPVPASNAI
-1802 GRGIFWSGE
+1802 GKGIFWSGE
-1811 KDLNW
+1811 QDLNWG

>member
-91 IQYKLLDVQYRNKDV
+91 IQYKLIDVQYRNKDV

-166 AVLQRLCGE
+166 AVLQRMCGE

-267 AMGIKEGAKQYDDI
+267 AMGIKEGAKQFDDI

-639 NVDDGNSAGY
+639 NVDDGNSAGN

-694 FDLDNGEIGGK
+694 FDLDNGEIGGN

-726 GHTQDLNALTS
+726 G
-737 AVGSQGET
+737 
-745 LNGLTES
+745 
-752 VGEQGD
+752 
-758 NINTLNNTTELLKQ
+758 
-772 EVSKNGTSLGE
+772 LGE
-783 LNALVNGQGET
+783 S
-794 LQGVQDTLN
+794 LQGVQDTLK

-841 GDIYTDTKTGTEYR
+841 GDIYTDTKTGIEYR

-892 AGFKSHVY
+892 AGFKSHAY

-907 TPPATYKVG
+907 TPPATYKEG

-929 CVKDSDG
+929 CVKDSNG
-936 VSYRAT
+936 VSYRET
-942 DWKDAG
+942 DWKD
-948 YTDDTTAN
+948 
-956 KALDELKNLAD
+956 
-967 DSVITPAEKLELKTK
+967 V
-982 WQELKAD
+982 
-989 YGVLQT
+989 
-995 ELANAGISQPAL
+995 
-1007 LTAYTSL
+1007 
-1014 NTYVSNLLKDM
+1014 
-1025 DKNSS
+1025 
-1030 VSRDEYNTKFQVYYT
+1030 
-1045 ERANARKKL
+1045 
-1054 TETKTQV
+1054 
-1061 FITANASTK
+1061 
-1070 PADKYKKGD
+1070 
-1079 LWLMLDTYKIKIC
+1079 
-1092 IKDSAGSYKASD
+1092 
-1104 WGDAGYTDD
+1104 GYTDD
-1113 TQALKALSQ
+1113 TQALKALNQ

-1147 RADFTQTASKATTAG
+1147 RADFTQTASKATIAG
-1162 VITTKYEEVFNA
+1162 VITTMYEEVFNA

-1193 RDAYNKFFA
+1193 RDAYNKYFA

-1242 WSWAGVDTNLTAKM
+1242 WSWAGIDTNLTAKM

-1326 SNRDSLAT
+1326 SNRNSLAT

-1340 LQPFMFLSATRLAGD
+1340 MHPFVFLSATRLAED
-1355 CELYMNSTMGN
+1355 CELYMDSTMGS

-1375 SSLSFLITRFAK
+1375 TMLSFLITGFSK
-1387 FNGNIML
+1387 YNGNIML
-1394 PNNKFRAGLKYT
+1394 PNNKFRAGVKYT
-1406 LAFWVRANKD
+1406 LAFWVRANKE

-1455 QQVEDIALHIR
+1455 QQVDDTRLYIR
-1466 GEQTTTYE
+1466 GEETTTYE

-1522 GLILSTFLKLGAILK
+1522 GLILSTYLKLGAILK
-1537 NGNWTESAGL
+1537 NGNWTESAGI
-1547 KAMLD
+1547 KAMLES
-1552 NANEIAAYFGGTYA
+1552 ANEIAAYYGGTYA
-1566 EALAGKKED
+1566 EALAGKDD

-1580 HNGKFKALDAEIKGK
+1580 HNGKLKTKQADITG
-1595 IIATSGEFTGT
+1595 IINATSGKMFDVVYGKMRSPFIETDSWSAGYTDNFIPFSATGGWQT
-1606 LNGVEGTF
+1606 SQPLICDKSCSGRRICLCNPAEGSADIQLTDNNCYFYEDGTKKQEISLNREIVELIGYGTKDKFYGWIVLNRRDFLVNGKYGAFHKVMYQGLVNDGVMQKQWSYEG
-1614 KVLKAVDKNGN
+1614 KYC
-1625 TKASIYFSA
+1625 KASKERNLYRVTLPSSIGA
-1634 SDSCLTFEGD
+1634 SKYTVILTGVSTNGTRMVYACLMG
-1644 MQHQGNL
+1644 
-1651 DGRSLRFLSSDIW
+1651 
-1664 CRGVFGHHAKTVAVV
+1664 K
-1679 KGGYMNVYPK
+1679 Y
-1689 GVDNSSVYVSLKSAK
+1689 DNSFTVY
-1704 TSDGTTF
+1704 TGDDETF
-1711 YYIPLYGNGQSAGWA
+1711 NAG
-1726 GMPIDVVVLNV
+1726 GFI
-1737 TRKYYYA
+1737 YQ
-1744 FTGMETG
+1744 
-1751 KEWRVINGNDKF
+1751 VI
-1763 SEVYFCDIGGWHN
+1763 
-1776 LVGGESL
+1776 
-1783 SCVYV
+1783 
-1788 NPKFLNPVPASTSI
+1788 SI
-1802 GRGIFWSGE
+1802 ADWV
-1811 KDLNW
+1811 

>member
-91 IQYKLLDVQYRNKDV
+91 IQYKLIDVQYRNKDV

-112 GSFTLMADLAL
+112 GSFTIMADLAL

-267 AMGIKEGAKQYDDI
+267 AMGIKEGAKQFDDI

-372 RIAKGDTYVLLD
+372 RIAKGDTYVLID

-554 RASQFVLQNIVIT
+554 RANQFVLQNIVIT

-617 YVYARCAKAG
+617 YVYARCEKAG

-694 FDLDNGEIGGK
+694 FDLDNGEISGK
-705 IRFTSGNGTDR
+705 IRFTSGNGTYR
-716 LVSELEGDVN
+716 LVSELEG
-726 GHTQDLNALTS
+726 
-737 AVGSQGET
+737 
-745 LNGLTES
+745 
-752 VGEQGD
+752 
-758 NINTLNNTTELLKQ
+758 
-772 EVSKNGTSLGE
+772 EVSGLGE
-783 LNALVNGQGET
+783 S
-794 LQGVQDTLN
+794 LQGVQDMLN

-819 VVPTDSNYPASEWAH
+819 VAPTDSNYPASEWEH

-841 GDIYTDTKTGTEYR
+841 GDIYTDTKTGIEYR

-929 CVKDSDG
+929 CVKDSNG
-936 VSYRAT
+936 VSYRDA
-942 DWKDAG
+942 DWED
-948 YTDDTTAN
+948 
-956 KALDELKNLAD
+956 
-967 DSVITPAEKLELKTK
+967 V
-982 WQELKAD
+982 
-989 YGVLQT
+989 
-995 ELANAGISQPAL
+995 
-1007 LTAYTSL
+1007 
-1014 NTYVSNLLKDM
+1014 
-1025 DKNSS
+1025 
-1030 VSRDEYNTKFQVYYT
+1030 
-1045 ERANARKKL
+1045 
-1054 TETKTQV
+1054 
-1061 FITANASTK
+1061 
-1070 PADKYKKGD
+1070 
-1079 LWLMLDTYKIKIC
+1079 
-1092 IKDSAGSYKASD
+1092 
-1104 WGDAGYTDD
+1104 GYTDD
-1113 TQALKALSQ
+1113 TQALKALNQ

-1133 PAEKLMLKGELNNI
+1133 PAEKLMLKGEVNNI
-1147 RADFTQTASKATTAG
+1147 RADFTQTASKAITAG
-1162 VITTKYEEVFNA
+1162 VTTTKYEDVFNA

-1183 ANMNSTSTVN
+1183 SDMNSTSTVN
-1193 RDAYNKFFA
+1193 RDAYNKYFA

-1256 KETTKSDLNR
+1256 KETTKSNLNR
-1266 VKADYTN
+1266 VMADYTH
-1273 LTSLAKNKSV
+1273 LTSLAKNNSV
-1283 PIPTAYTNSYIIL
+1283 PIPTDYTNSYNIL
-1296 MAYVGNL
+1296 TTYVGNL
-1303 LSDASSTTK
+1303 LSDMSSTTK
-1312 VDTVYYNKVFTDYE
+1312 VDTAYYNKVFTNYE
-1326 SNRDSLAT
+1326 NNRNSLAS
-1334 TLRNKG
+1334 TLRTKG
-1340 LQPFMFLSATRLAGD
+1340 VDTLLYLTATKLTGD
-1355 CELYMNSTMGN
+1355 CELYMDSTMGS

-1375 SSLSFLITRFAK
+1375 TMLSFLITGFSK
-1387 FNGNIML
+1387 YNGNIML
-1394 PNNKFRAGLKYT
+1394 PNNKFRAGVKYT
-1406 LAFWVRANKD
+1406 LAFWVRANKE

-1437 FHAGTSW
+1437 FRAGTSW

-1455 QQVEDIALHIR
+1455 QQVDDTRLYIR
-1466 GEQTTTYE
+1466 GEETTTYE

-1614 KVLKAVDKNGN
+1614 KVLKAVDDNGN
-1625 TKASIYFSA
+1625 SKASIYFSA
-1634 SDSCLTFEGD
+1634 SEGKLTFDGD
-1644 MQHQGNL
+1644 MQHQGSM

-1664 CRGVFGHHAKTVAVV
+1664 CRGVFGHYAKTVAVV
-1679 KGGYMNVYPK
+1679 KGSYMYVYPK
-1689 GVDNSSVYVSLKSAK
+1689 GASKSGVYVSLNSDR

-1711 YYIPLYGNGQSAGWA
+1711 YKIPLYGDGQSAGWE
-1726 GMPIDVVVLNV
+1726 GMPIDIVVLNV
-1737 TRKYYYA
+1737 TRKYYYG
-1744 FTGMETG
+1744 FTGMATG

-1763 SEVYFCDIGGWHN
+1763 SDVYFCDIGGWHK

-1788 NPKFLNPVPASTSI
+1788 NPNFLNPVPASNAI
-1802 GRGIFWSGE
+1802 GKGIFWSGE
-1811 KDLNW
+1811 HDLNWG

>member
-91 IQYKLLDVQYRNKDV
+91 IQYKLIDVQYRNKDV

-267 AMGIKEGAKQYDDI
+267 AMGIKEGAKQFDDI

-411 SQPRVEYELTIKSL
+411 SQPRVEYELTIKSM

-694 FDLDNGEIGGK
+694 FDLDNGEIGGN
-705 IRFTSGNGTDR
+705 IRFSSGNGTDR
-716 LVSELEGDVN
+716 LVSELEGDI
-726 GHTQDLNALTS
+726 
-737 AVGSQGET
+737 
-745 LNGLTES
+745 NGLGES
-752 VGEQGD
+752 
-758 NINTLNNTTELLKQ
+758 IH
-772 EVSKNGTSLGE
+772 
-783 LNALVNGQGET
+783 
-794 LQGVQDTLN
+794 GVQDMLN
-803 SLKDQVDGT
+803 SLKEQVDGT

-841 GDIYTDTKTGTEYR
+841 GDIYTDTKTGIEYR

-929 CVKDSDG
+929 CVKDSNG
-936 VSYRAT
+936 VSYREA
-942 DWKDAG
+942 DWK
-948 YTDDTTAN
+948 
-956 KALDELKNLAD
+956 
-967 DSVITPAEKLELKTK
+967 
-982 WQELKAD
+982 
-989 YGVLQT
+989 
-995 ELANAGISQPAL
+995 
-1007 LTAYTSL
+1007 
-1014 NTYVSNLLKDM
+1014 
-1025 DKNSS
+1025 
-1030 VSRDEYNTKFQVYYT
+1030 
-1045 ERANARKKL
+1045 
-1054 TETKTQV
+1054 
-1061 FITANASTK
+1061 
-1070 PADKYKKGD
+1070 
-1079 LWLMLDTYKIKIC
+1079 
-1092 IKDSAGSYKASD
+1092 
-1104 WGDAGYTDD
+1104 DAGYTDD

-1174 LVKYANNLL
+1174 MVKYANNLL

-1266 VKADYTN
+1266 VMADYTN
-1273 LTSLAKNKSV
+1273 LTSLARNNSV
-1283 PIPTAYTNSYIIL
+1283 LIPTAYTNSYNIL
-1296 MAYVGNL
+1296 TAYVGNL
-1303 LSDASSTTK
+1303 LSDMSSTTK
-1312 VDTVYYNKVFTDYE
+1312 VDTAYYNKVFTNYE
-1326 SNRDSLAT
+1326 NNRNSLAS
-1334 TLRNKG
+1334 TLSTKG
-1340 LQPFMFLSATRLAGD
+1340 VYTLLYLPAKKLTGD
-1355 CELYMNSTMGN
+1355 CELYMDSTMGS

-1375 SSLSFLITRFAK
+1375 TMLSFLITGFSK
-1387 FNGNIML
+1387 YNGNIML
-1394 PNNKFRAGLKYT
+1394 PNNKFRAGVKYT
-1406 LAFWVRANKD
+1406 LAFWVRANKE

-1437 FHAGTSW
+1437 FRAGTSW

-1455 QQVEDIALHIR
+1455 QQVDDTRLYIR
-1466 GEQTTTYE
+1466 GEETTTYE

-1566 EALAGKKED
+1566 EALAGNKD
-1575 MTVIY
+1575 AMTVIY
-1580 HNGKFKALDAEIKGK
+1580 HNGKLKALDAEIKGK

-1614 KVLKAVDKNGN
+1614 KVLKAVDDNGN
-1625 TKASIYFSA
+1625 SKASIYFSA
-1634 SDSCLTFEGD
+1634 SEGKLTFDGD
-1644 MQHQGNL
+1644 MQHQGSL

-1664 CRGVFGHHAKTVAVV
+1664 CRGVFGHYAKTVAVV
-1679 KGGYMNVYPK
+1679 KGSYMYVYPK
-1689 GVDNSSVYVSLKSAK
+1689 GASKSGVYVSLNSGR

-1711 YYIPLYGNGQSAGWA
+1711 YYIPLYGSGMTGWA
-1726 GMPIDVVVLNV
+1726 GMPIDIVVLNV
-1737 TRKYYYA
+1737 TSKYYYG
-1744 FTGMETG
+1744 FTGMATG

-1763 SEVYFCDIGGWHN
+1763 SDVYFCDIGGWHK

-1788 NPKFLNPVPASTSI
+1788 NPNFLNPVPASNAI
-1802 GRGIFWSGE
+1802 GKGIFWSGE
-1811 KDLNW
+1811 HDLNWG

>member
-45 TESVEP
+45 TESIEP

-91 IQYKLLDVQYRNKDV
+91 IQYKLIDVQYRNKDV

-166 AVLQRLCGE
+166 AVLQRLCCE

-267 AMGIKEGAKQYDDI
+267 AMGIKEGAKQFDDI

-554 RASQFVLQNIVIT
+554 RANQFVLQNIVIT

-617 YVYARCAKAG
+617 YVYARCEKAG

-705 IRFTSGNGTDR
+705 IRFTSGNGTNR
-716 LVSELEGDVN
+716 LVSELEG
-726 GHTQDLNALTS
+726 
-737 AVGSQGET
+737 
-745 LNGLTES
+745 
-752 VGEQGD
+752 
-758 NINTLNNTTELLKQ
+758 
-772 EVSKNGTSLGE
+772 EVSGLGE
-783 LNALVNGQGET
+783 S
-794 LQGVQDTLN
+794 LQGVQDMLN

-819 VVPTDSNYPASEWAH
+819 VAPTDSNYPASEWAH

-841 GDIYTDTKTGTEYR
+841 GDIYTDTKTGIEYR

-863 MRNPTYYWQ
+863 MSNPTYYWQ

-929 CVKDSDG
+929 CVKDSNG
-936 VSYRAT
+936 VSYRDA
-942 DWKDAG
+942 DWED
-948 YTDDTTAN
+948 
-956 KALDELKNLAD
+956 
-967 DSVITPAEKLELKTK
+967 V
-982 WQELKAD
+982 
-989 YGVLQT
+989 
-995 ELANAGISQPAL
+995 
-1007 LTAYTSL
+1007 
-1014 NTYVSNLLKDM
+1014 
-1025 DKNSS
+1025 
-1030 VSRDEYNTKFQVYYT
+1030 
-1045 ERANARKKL
+1045 
-1054 TETKTQV
+1054 
-1061 FITANASTK
+1061 
-1070 PADKYKKGD
+1070 
-1079 LWLMLDTYKIKIC
+1079 
-1092 IKDSAGSYKASD
+1092 
-1104 WGDAGYTDD
+1104 GYTDD

-1147 RADFTQTASKATTAG
+1147 RADFTQTASKAITAG
-1162 VITTKYEEVFNA
+1162 VTTTKYEEVFNA

-1183 ANMNSTSTVN
+1183 SDMNSTSTVN

-1266 VKADYTN
+1266 VMADYTH
-1273 LTSLAKNKSV
+1273 LTSLAKNNSV
-1283 PIPTAYTNSYIIL
+1283 PIPTDYTNSYNIL
-1296 MAYVGNL
+1296 TTYVGNL
-1303 LSDASSTTK
+1303 LSDMSSTTK
-1312 VDTVYYNKVFTDYE
+1312 VDTAYYNKVFTNYE
-1326 SNRDSLAT
+1326 NNRNSLAS
-1334 TLRNKG
+1334 TLRTKG
-1340 LQPFMFLSATRLAGD
+1340 VNTLLYLTATKLTGD
-1355 CELYMNSTMGN
+1355 CELYMDSTMGS

-1375 SSLSFLITRFAK
+1375 TMLSFLITGFSK
-1387 FNGNIML
+1387 YNGNIML
-1394 PNNKFRAGLKYT
+1394 PNNKFRAGVKYT
-1406 LAFWVRANKD
+1406 LAFWVRANKE
-1416 LELNVGFMESAGQKP
+1416 LELNVGFMDSAGQKP

-1455 QQVEDIALHIR
+1455 QQVEDTSLYIR
-1466 GEQTTTYE
+1466 GEETTTYE

-1566 EALAGKKED
+1566 EALAGNKD
-1575 MTVIY
+1575 AMTVIY
-1580 HNGKFKALDAEIKGK
+1580 HNGKLKALDAEIKGK

-1614 KVLKAVDKNGN
+1614 KVLKAVDDNGN
-1625 TKASIYFSA
+1625 SKASIYFSA
-1634 SDSCLTFEGD
+1634 SEGKLTFDGD
-1644 MQHQGNL
+1644 MQHQGSL
-1651 DGRSLRFLSSDIW
+1651 DGRRLRFLSSDIW
-1664 CRGVFGHHAKTVAVV
+1664 CRGVFGHYAKTVAVV
-1679 KGGYMNVYPK
+1679 KGSYMYVYPK
-1689 GVDNSSVYVSLKSAK
+1689 GASKSGVYVSLNSDR

-1711 YYIPLYGNGQSAGWA
+1711 YYIPLYGGSMTGWA
-1726 GMPIDVVVLNV
+1726 GMPIDIVVLNV
-1737 TRKYYYA
+1737 TSKYYYG
-1744 FTGMETG
+1744 FTGMATG

-1763 SEVYFCDIGGWHN
+1763 SDVYFCDIGGWHK

-1788 NPKFLNPVPASTSI
+1788 NPNFLNPVPASNAI
-1802 GRGIFWSGE
+1802 GKGIFWSGE
-1811 KDLNW
+1811 HDLNWG

>member
-8 NRAGKVKTKLYA
+8 NRAGKVKTKLYT

-91 IQYKLLDVQYRNKDV
+91 IQYKLIDVQYRNKDV

-112 GSFTLMADLAL
+112 GSFTLMADLSL

-267 AMGIKEGAKQYDDI
+267 AMGIKEGAKQFDDI

-311 SEGNTEYLQDNT
+311 NEGNTEYLQDNT

-384 IIMPHDPYVTDAEKE
+384 IVMPHDPYVTDAEKE

-617 YVYARCAKAG
+617 YVYARCEKAG

-716 LVSELEGDVN
+716 LVSELEG
-726 GHTQDLNALTS
+726 
-737 AVGSQGET
+737 
-745 LNGLTES
+745 
-752 VGEQGD
+752 
-758 NINTLNNTTELLKQ
+758 
-772 EVSKNGTSLGE
+772 EVSGLGE
-783 LNALVNGQGET
+783 S
-794 LQGVQDTLN
+794 LQGVQDMLN

-819 VVPTDSNYPASEWAH
+819 VAPTDSNYPASEWAH

-841 GDIYTDTKTGTEYR
+841 GDIYTDTKTGIEYR

-863 MRNPTYYWQ
+863 IRNPTYYWQ

-929 CVKDSDG
+929 CVKDSNG
-936 VSYRAT
+936 VNYRDA
-942 DWKDAG
+942 DW
-948 YTDDTTAN
+948 
-956 KALDELKNLAD
+956 E
-967 DSVITPAEKLELKTK
+967 
-982 WQELKAD
+982 
-989 YGVLQT
+989 
-995 ELANAGISQPAL
+995 
-1007 LTAYTSL
+1007 
-1014 NTYVSNLLKDM
+1014 
-1025 DKNSS
+1025 
-1030 VSRDEYNTKFQVYYT
+1030 
-1045 ERANARKKL
+1045 
-1054 TETKTQV
+1054 
-1061 FITANASTK
+1061 
-1070 PADKYKKGD
+1070 
-1079 LWLMLDTYKIKIC
+1079 
-1092 IKDSAGSYKASD
+1092 
-1104 WGDAGYTDD
+1104 DAGYTDD
-1113 TQALKALSQ
+1113 TQALKALNQ

-1147 RADFTQTASKATTAG
+1147 RADFTQTASKAITAG
-1162 VITTKYEEVFNA
+1162 VTTTKYEEVFNA

-1183 ANMNSTSTVN
+1183 ANMDSTSTVN
-1193 RDAYNKFFA
+1193 RDAYNKYFA

-1242 WSWAGVDTNLTAKM
+1242 WSWAGVDTNLTANM

-1266 VKADYTN
+1266 VKSDYTH
-1273 LTSLAKNKSV
+1273 LTSLAKNNSV
-1283 PIPTAYTNSYIIL
+1283 PIPAAYTNSYITL

-1303 LSDASSTTK
+1303 LSDMSSTTK

-1326 SNRDSLAT
+1326 SNRGSLAT

-1340 LQPFMFLSATRLAGD
+1340 MHPFLFLPATKLTGD
-1355 CELYMNSTMGN
+1355 CELYMDSTMGS

-1375 SSLSFLITRFAK
+1375 SNLSFLITRFAK

-1394 PNNKFRAGLKYT
+1394 PNNKFRAGVKYT

-1416 LELNVGFMESAGQKP
+1416 LELNVGFMEGAGQKP

-1455 QQVEDIALHIR
+1455 QQVEDIALYIR

-1634 SDSCLTFEGD
+1634 SDSRLTFEGD

-1651 DGRSLRFLSSDIW
+1651 NGRSLRFLSSDIW
-1664 CRGVFGHHAKTVAVV
+1664 CRGVFGHYAKTVAVV
-1679 KGGYMNVYPK
+1679 KGSYMYVYPN
-1689 GVDNSSVYVSLKSAK
+1689 GVDNSGVYVRLKSDK
-1704 TSDGTTF
+1704 TTDGTTF
-1711 YYIPLYGNGQSAGWA
+1711 YNIPLYNDGNSTGWE
-1726 GMPIDVVVLNV
+1726 GMPIDIVVINV
-1737 TRKYYYA
+1737 TSKYYYG
-1744 FTGMETG
+1744 FTGMATG
-1751 KEWRVINGNDKF
+1751 KEWRVINGNDRF
-1763 SEVYFCDIGGWHN
+1763 SEVYFCDIGGWHK

>member
-91 IQYKLLDVQYRNKDV
+91 IQYKLIDVQYRNKDV

-267 AMGIKEGAKQYDDI
+267 AMGIKEGAKQFDDI

-384 IIMPHDPYVTDAEKE
+384 IIMPHVPYVTDAEKE

-411 SQPRVEYELTIKSL
+411 SQPRVEYELTIKSM

-694 FDLDNGEIGGK
+694 FDLDNGEIGGN
-705 IRFTSGNGTDR
+705 IRFSSGNGTDR
-716 LVSELEGDVN
+716 LVSELEGDI
-726 GHTQDLNALTS
+726 
-737 AVGSQGET
+737 
-745 LNGLTES
+745 NGLGES
-752 VGEQGD
+752 
-758 NINTLNNTTELLKQ
+758 IH
-772 EVSKNGTSLGE
+772 
-783 LNALVNGQGET
+783 
-794 LQGVQDTLN
+794 GVQDMLN
-803 SLKDQVDGT
+803 SLKEQVDGT

-841 GDIYTDTKTGTEYR
+841 GDIYTDTKTGIEYR

-929 CVKDSDG
+929 CVKDSNG
-936 VSYRAT
+936 VSYREA
-942 DWKDAG
+942 DWK
-948 YTDDTTAN
+948 
-956 KALDELKNLAD
+956 
-967 DSVITPAEKLELKTK
+967 
-982 WQELKAD
+982 
-989 YGVLQT
+989 
-995 ELANAGISQPAL
+995 
-1007 LTAYTSL
+1007 
-1014 NTYVSNLLKDM
+1014 
-1025 DKNSS
+1025 
-1030 VSRDEYNTKFQVYYT
+1030 
-1045 ERANARKKL
+1045 
-1054 TETKTQV
+1054 
-1061 FITANASTK
+1061 
-1070 PADKYKKGD
+1070 
-1079 LWLMLDTYKIKIC
+1079 
-1092 IKDSAGSYKASD
+1092 
-1104 WGDAGYTDD
+1104 DAGYTDD

-1266 VKADYTN
+1266 VMADYTN
-1273 LTSLAKNKSV
+1273 LTSLARNNSV
-1283 PIPTAYTNSYIIL
+1283 LIPTAYTNSYNIL
-1296 MAYVGNL
+1296 TAYVGNL
-1303 LSDASSTTK
+1303 LSDMSSTTK
-1312 VDTVYYNKVFTDYE
+1312 VDTAYYNKVFTNYE
-1326 SNRDSLAT
+1326 NNRNSLAS
-1334 TLRNKG
+1334 TLSTKG
-1340 LQPFMFLSATRLAGD
+1340 VYTLLYLSAKKLTGD
-1355 CELYMNSTMGN
+1355 CELYMDSTMGS

-1375 SSLSFLITRFAK
+1375 TMLSFLITGFSK
-1387 FNGNIML
+1387 YNGNIML
-1394 PNNKFRAGLKYT
+1394 PNNKFRAGVKYT
-1406 LAFWVRANKD
+1406 LAFWVRANKE

-1437 FHAGTSW
+1437 FRAGTSW

-1455 QQVEDIALHIR
+1455 QQVDDTRLYIR
-1466 GEQTTTYE
+1466 GEETTTYE

-1566 EALAGKKED
+1566 EALAGNKD
-1575 MTVIY
+1575 AMTVIY
-1580 HNGKFKALDAEIKGK
+1580 HNGKLKALDAEIKGK

-1614 KVLKAVDKNGN
+1614 KVLKAVDDNGN
-1625 TKASIYFSA
+1625 SKASIYFSA
-1634 SDSCLTFEGD
+1634 SEGKLTFDGD
-1644 MQHQGNL
+1644 MQHQGSL

-1664 CRGVFGHHAKTVAVV
+1664 CRGVFGHYAKTVAVV
-1679 KGGYMNVYPK
+1679 KGSYMYVYPK
-1689 GVDNSSVYVSLKSAK
+1689 GASKSGVYVSLNSGR

-1711 YYIPLYGNGQSAGWA
+1711 YYIPLYGGGMTGWA
-1726 GMPIDVVVLNV
+1726 GMPIDIVVLNV
-1737 TRKYYYA
+1737 TSKYYYG
-1744 FTGMETG
+1744 FTGMATG

-1763 SEVYFCDIGGWHN
+1763 SDVYFCDIGGWHK

-1788 NPKFLNPVPASTSI
+1788 NPNFLNPVPASNAI
-1802 GRGIFWSGE
+1802 GKGIFWSGE
-1811 KDLNW
+1811 HDLNWG

>member
-8 NRAGKVKTKLYA
+8 NRAGNVKTKLYA

-91 IQYKLLDVQYRNKDV
+91 IQYKLIDVQYRNKDV

-267 AMGIKEGAKQYDDI
+267 AMGIKEGAKQFDDI

-554 RASQFVLQNIVIT
+554 RANQFVLQNIVIT

-597 KDRSWSIQ
+597 KDRSWNIK

-639 NVDDGNSAGY
+639 NVDDGNSAGN

-716 LVSELEGDVN
+716 LISELEG
-726 GHTQDLNALTS
+726 
-737 AVGSQGET
+737 
-745 LNGLTES
+745 
-752 VGEQGD
+752 
-758 NINTLNNTTELLKQ
+758 
-772 EVSKNGTSLGE
+772 EVSGLGE
-783 LNALVNGQGET
+783 S
-794 LQGVQDTLN
+794 LQGVQDMLN

-819 VVPTDSNYPASEWAH
+819 VAPTDSNYPASEWEH

-841 GDIYTDTKTGTEYR
+841 GDIYTDTKTGIEYR

-907 TPPATYKVG
+907 TPPATYKFG

-929 CVKDSDG
+929 CVKDSNG
-936 VSYRAT
+936 VSYRDA
-942 DWKDAG
+942 DWED
-948 YTDDTTAN
+948 
-956 KALDELKNLAD
+956 
-967 DSVITPAEKLELKTK
+967 V
-982 WQELKAD
+982 
-989 YGVLQT
+989 
-995 ELANAGISQPAL
+995 
-1007 LTAYTSL
+1007 
-1014 NTYVSNLLKDM
+1014 
-1025 DKNSS
+1025 
-1030 VSRDEYNTKFQVYYT
+1030 
-1045 ERANARKKL
+1045 
-1054 TETKTQV
+1054 
-1061 FITANASTK
+1061 
-1070 PADKYKKGD
+1070 
-1079 LWLMLDTYKIKIC
+1079 
-1092 IKDSAGSYKASD
+1092 
-1104 WGDAGYTDD
+1104 GYTDD

-1174 LVKYANNLL
+1174 MVKYANNLL

-1235 FFESTKG
+1235 FFESTNG

-1266 VKADYTN
+1266 VMADYTH
-1273 LTSLAKNKSV
+1273 LTSLAINNSV
-1283 PIPTAYTNSYIIL
+1283 LIPTAYTNSYNIIT
-1296 MAYVGNL
+1296 AYVGNL
-1303 LSDASSTTK
+1303 LSDMSSTTK
-1312 VDTVYYNKVFTDYE
+1312 VDTAYYNKVFTNYE
-1326 SNRDSLAT
+1326 NNRNSLAS
-1334 TLRNKG
+1334 TLSTKG
-1340 LQPFMFLSATRLAGD
+1340 VYTLLYLPATKLTGD
-1355 CELYMNSTMGN
+1355 CELYMDSTMGS

-1375 SSLSFLITRFAK
+1375 TMLSFLITGFSK
-1387 FNGNIML
+1387 YNGNIML
-1394 PNNKFRAGLKYT
+1394 PNNKFRAGVKYT
-1406 LAFWVRANKD
+1406 LAFWVRANKE

-1437 FHAGTSW
+1437 FRVGTSW

-1455 QQVEDIALHIR
+1455 QQVDDTRLYIR
-1466 GEQTTTYE
+1466 GEETTTYE

-1537 NGNWTESAGL
+1537 NGNWTESAGI

-1552 NANEIAAYFGGTYA
+1552 NANEIAAYYGGTYA
-1566 EALAGKKED
+1566 EALAGKDD

-1580 HNGKFKALDAEIKGK
+1580 HNGKLKTKQADITG
-1595 IIATSGEFTGT
+1595 IINATSGKMFDVVYGKMRSPFIETDSWSAGYTDNFIPFSATGGWQT
-1606 LNGVEGTF
+1606 SQPLICDKSCSGRRICLCNPAEGSADIQLTDNNCYFYEDGTKKQEISLNREIVELIGYGTKDKFYGWIVLNRRDFLVNGKYGAFHKVMYQGLVNDGVMQKQWSYEG
-1614 KVLKAVDKNGN
+1614 KYC
-1625 TKASIYFSA
+1625 KASK
-1634 SDSCLTFEGD
+1634 E
-1644 MQHQGNL
+1644 GNL
-1651 DGRSLRFLSSDIW
+1651 YR
-1664 CRGVFGHHAKTVAVV
+1664 
-1679 KGGYMNVYPK
+1679 
-1689 GVDNSSVYVSLKSAK
+1689 
-1704 TSDGTTF
+1704 
-1711 YYIPLYGNGQSAGWA
+1711 
-1726 GMPIDVVVLNV
+1726 V
-1737 TRKYYYA
+1737 TLP
-1744 FTGMETG
+1744 
-1751 KEWRVINGNDKF
+1751 
-1763 SEVYFCDIGGWHN
+1763 S
-1776 LVGGESL
+1776 
-1783 SCVYV
+1783 
-1788 NPKFLNPVPASTSI
+1788 SI
-1802 GRGIFWSGE
+1802 GASKYTVILTGVSTNGTRMVYACLMGKYDSSFTVYTGDDSSFNDGGFIYQVISIADWV
-1811 KDLNW
+1811 

>member
-91 IQYKLLDVQYRNKDV
+91 IQYKLIDVQYRNKDV

-267 AMGIKEGAKQYDDI
+267 AMGIKEGAKQFDDI

-311 SEGNTEYLQDNT
+311 SDGNTEYLQDNT

-384 IIMPHDPYVTDAEKE
+384 IIMPHNPYVTDAEKE

-530 GEGYFDPTHIKPS
+530 GDGYFDPTHIKPS

-694 FDLDNGEIGGK
+694 FDLDNGEIGGN
-705 IRFTSGNGTDR
+705 IRFSSGNGTDR
-716 LVSELEGDVN
+716 LVSELEGDI
-726 GHTQDLNALTS
+726 
-737 AVGSQGET
+737 
-745 LNGLTES
+745 NGLGES
-752 VGEQGD
+752 
-758 NINTLNNTTELLKQ
+758 IH
-772 EVSKNGTSLGE
+772 
-783 LNALVNGQGET
+783 
-794 LQGVQDTLN
+794 GVQDMLN
-803 SLKDQVDGT
+803 SLKEQVDGT

-841 GDIYTDTKTGTEYR
+841 GDIYTDTKTGIEYR

-863 MRNPTYYWQ
+863 IRNPTYYWQ

-929 CVKDSDG
+929 CVKDSNG
-936 VSYRAT
+936 VSYREA
-942 DWKDAG
+942 DW
-948 YTDDTTAN
+948 
-956 KALDELKNLAD
+956 E
-967 DSVITPAEKLELKTK
+967 
-982 WQELKAD
+982 
-989 YGVLQT
+989 
-995 ELANAGISQPAL
+995 
-1007 LTAYTSL
+1007 
-1014 NTYVSNLLKDM
+1014 
-1025 DKNSS
+1025 
-1030 VSRDEYNTKFQVYYT
+1030 
-1045 ERANARKKL
+1045 
-1054 TETKTQV
+1054 
-1061 FITANASTK
+1061 
-1070 PADKYKKGD
+1070 
-1079 LWLMLDTYKIKIC
+1079 
-1092 IKDSAGSYKASD
+1092 
-1104 WGDAGYTDD
+1104 DAGYTDD

-1174 LVKYANNLL
+1174 MVKYANNLL

-1235 FFESTKG
+1235 FFESTNG

-1266 VKADYTN
+1266 VMADYTH
-1273 LTSLAKNKSV
+1273 LTSLARNNSV
-1283 PIPTAYTNSYIIL
+1283 LIPTAYTNSYNIL
-1296 MAYVGNL
+1296 TAYVGNL
-1303 LSDASSTTK
+1303 LSDMSSTTK
-1312 VDTVYYNKVFTDYE
+1312 VDTAYYNKVFTNYE
-1326 SNRDSLAT
+1326 NNRNSLAS
-1334 TLRNKG
+1334 TLSTKG
-1340 LQPFMFLSATRLAGD
+1340 VYTLLYLPATKLTGD
-1355 CELYMNSTMGN
+1355 CELYMDSTMGS

-1375 SSLSFLITRFAK
+1375 TMLSFLITGFSK
-1387 FNGNIML
+1387 YNGNIML
-1394 PNNKFRAGLKYT
+1394 PNNKFRAGVKYT
-1406 LAFWVRANKD
+1406 LAFWVRANKE

-1437 FHAGTSW
+1437 FRVGTSW

-1455 QQVEDIALHIR
+1455 QQVDDTRLYIR
-1466 GEQTTTYE
+1466 GEETTTYE

-1566 EALAGKKED
+1566 EALAGNKD
-1575 MTVIY
+1575 AMTVIY
-1580 HNGKFKALDAEIKGK
+1580 HNGKLKALDAEIKGK

-1614 KVLKAVDKNGN
+1614 KVLKAVDDNGN
-1625 TKASIYFSA
+1625 SKASIYFSA
-1634 SDSCLTFEGD
+1634 SEGKLTFDGD
-1644 MQHQGNL
+1644 MQHQGSL

-1664 CRGVFGHHAKTVAVV
+1664 CRGVFGHYAKTVAVV
-1679 KGGYMNVYPK
+1679 KGSYMYVYPK
-1689 GVDNSSVYVSLKSAK
+1689 GASKSGVYVSLNSGR

-1711 YYIPLYGNGQSAGWA
+1711 YYIPLYGSGRTGWA

-1737 TRKYYYA
+1737 TSKYYYA
-1744 FTGMETG
+1744 FTGMGTG

-1763 SEVYFCDIGGWHN
+1763 SEVYFCDIGGWHK

-1788 NPKFLNPVPASTSI
+1788 NPNFLNPVPASNAI
-1802 GRGIFWSGE
+1802 GKGIFWSGE
-1811 KDLNW
+1811 HDLNWG

>member
-91 IQYKLLDVQYRNKDV
+91 IQYKLIDVQYRNKDV

-166 AVLQRLCGE
+166 AVLQRMCGE

-267 AMGIKEGAKQYDDI
+267 AMGIKEGAKQFDDI

-617 YVYARCAKAG
+617 YVYARCEKAG

-639 NVDDGNSAGY
+639 NVDDGNSAGN

-694 FDLDNGEIGGK
+694 FDLDNGEIGGN

-726 GHTQDLNALTS
+726 G
-737 AVGSQGET
+737 
-745 LNGLTES
+745 
-752 VGEQGD
+752 
-758 NINTLNNTTELLKQ
+758 
-772 EVSKNGTSLGE
+772 LGE
-783 LNALVNGQGET
+783 S
-794 LQGVQDTLN
+794 LQGVQDTLK

-841 GDIYTDTKTGTEYR
+841 DDIYTDTKTGIEYR

-907 TPPATYKVG
+907 TPPATYKEG

-929 CVKDSDG
+929 CVKDSNG
-936 VSYRAT
+936 VSYRET
-942 DWKDAG
+942 DWKD
-948 YTDDTTAN
+948 
-956 KALDELKNLAD
+956 
-967 DSVITPAEKLELKTK
+967 V
-982 WQELKAD
+982 
-989 YGVLQT
+989 
-995 ELANAGISQPAL
+995 
-1007 LTAYTSL
+1007 
-1014 NTYVSNLLKDM
+1014 
-1025 DKNSS
+1025 
-1030 VSRDEYNTKFQVYYT
+1030 
-1045 ERANARKKL
+1045 
-1054 TETKTQV
+1054 
-1061 FITANASTK
+1061 
-1070 PADKYKKGD
+1070 
-1079 LWLMLDTYKIKIC
+1079 
-1092 IKDSAGSYKASD
+1092 
-1104 WGDAGYTDD
+1104 GYTDD
-1113 TQALKALSQ
+1113 TQALKALNQ

-1193 RDAYNKFFA
+1193 RDAYNKYFA

-1283 PIPTAYTNSYIIL
+1283 PIPTAYTNSYTIL

-1326 SNRDSLAT
+1326 SNRNSLAT
-1334 TLRNKG
+1334 TLRNKDM
-1340 LQPFMFLSATRLAGD
+1340 QPFMFLSATRLAGD
-1355 CELYMNSTMGN
+1355 CELYMDSTMGS

-1375 SSLSFLITRFAK
+1375 TMLSFLITGFSK
-1387 FNGNIML
+1387 YNGNIML
-1394 PNNKFRAGLKYT
+1394 PNNKFRAGVKYT
-1406 LAFWVRANKD
+1406 LAFWVRANKE
-1416 LELNVGFMESAGQKP
+1416 LELNVGFTESAGQKP

-1455 QQVEDIALHIR
+1455 QQVDDTRLYIR
-1466 GEQTTTYE
+1466 GEETTTYE

-1522 GLILSTFLKLGAILK
+1522 GLILSTYLKLGAILK
-1537 NGNWTESAGL
+1537 NGNWTESAGI
-1547 KAMLD
+1547 KAMQES
-1552 NANEIAAYFGGTYA
+1552 ANEIAAYYGGTYA
-1566 EALAGKKED
+1566 EALAGKDD

-1580 HNGKFKALDAEIKGK
+1580 HNGKLKTKQADITG
-1595 IIATSGEFTGT
+1595 IINATSGKMFDVVYGKMRSPFIETDSWSAGYTDNFIPFSATGGWQT
-1606 LNGVEGTF
+1606 SQPLICDKSCSGRRICLCNPAEGSADIQLTDNNCYFYEDGTKKQEISLNREIVELIGYGTKDKFYGWIVLNRRDFLVNGKYGAFHKVMYQGLVNDGVMQKQWSYEG
-1614 KVLKAVDKNGN
+1614 KYC
-1625 TKASIYFSA
+1625 KASKERNLYRVTLPSSIGA
-1634 SDSCLTFEGD
+1634 SKYTVILTGVSTDGTRMVYACLMG
-1644 MQHQGNL
+1644 
-1651 DGRSLRFLSSDIW
+1651 
-1664 CRGVFGHHAKTVAVV
+1664 K
-1679 KGGYMNVYPK
+1679 Y
-1689 GVDNSSVYVSLKSAK
+1689 DNSFTVY
-1704 TSDGTTF
+1704 TGDDETF
-1711 YYIPLYGNGQSAGWA
+1711 NAG
-1726 GMPIDVVVLNV
+1726 GFI
-1737 TRKYYYA
+1737 YQ
-1744 FTGMETG
+1744 
-1751 KEWRVINGNDKF
+1751 VI
-1763 SEVYFCDIGGWHN
+1763 
-1776 LVGGESL
+1776 
-1783 SCVYV
+1783 
-1788 NPKFLNPVPASTSI
+1788 SI
-1802 GRGIFWSGE
+1802 ADWV
-1811 KDLNW
+1811 

>member
-91 IQYKLLDVQYRNKDV
+91 IQYKLIDVQYRNKDV

-267 AMGIKEGAKQYDDI
+267 AMGIKEGAKQFDDI

-344 DHATKTFKVKAYE
+344 DHANKTFKVKAYE

-617 YVYARCAKAG
+617 YVYARCEKAG

-694 FDLDNGEIGGK
+694 FDLDNGEIGGN

-726 GHTQDLNALTS
+726 G
-737 AVGSQGET
+737 
-745 LNGLTES
+745 
-752 VGEQGD
+752 
-758 NINTLNNTTELLKQ
+758 
-772 EVSKNGTSLGE
+772 LGE
-783 LNALVNGQGET
+783 S
-794 LQGVQDTLN
+794 LQGVQDTLK

-841 GDIYTDTKTGTEYR
+841 GDIYTDIKTGIEYR

-907 TPPATYKVG
+907 TPPATYKEG

-929 CVKDSDG
+929 CVKDSNG
-936 VSYRAT
+936 VSYRET
-942 DWKDAG
+942 DWKD
-948 YTDDTTAN
+948 
-956 KALDELKNLAD
+956 
-967 DSVITPAEKLELKTK
+967 V
-982 WQELKAD
+982 
-989 YGVLQT
+989 
-995 ELANAGISQPAL
+995 
-1007 LTAYTSL
+1007 
-1014 NTYVSNLLKDM
+1014 
-1025 DKNSS
+1025 
-1030 VSRDEYNTKFQVYYT
+1030 
-1045 ERANARKKL
+1045 
-1054 TETKTQV
+1054 
-1061 FITANASTK
+1061 
-1070 PADKYKKGD
+1070 
-1079 LWLMLDTYKIKIC
+1079 
-1092 IKDSAGSYKASD
+1092 
-1104 WGDAGYTDD
+1104 GYTDD
-1113 TQALKALSQ
+1113 TQALKALNQ

-1147 RADFTQTASKATTAG
+1147 RADFTQTASKAITAG
-1162 VITTKYEEVFNA
+1162 VTTTKYEEVFNA
-1174 LVKYANNLL
+1174 LVKYASNLL

-1326 SNRDSLAT
+1326 SNRNSLAT
-1334 TLRNKG
+1334 TLSNKG
-1340 LQPFMFLSATRLAGD
+1340 MQPFMFLSATRLAGD
-1355 CELYMNSTMGN
+1355 CELYMDSTMGS

-1375 SSLSFLITRFAK
+1375 TMLSFLITGFSK
-1387 FNGNIML
+1387 YNGNIML
-1394 PNNKFRAGLKYT
+1394 PNNKFRAGVKYT
-1406 LAFWVRANKD
+1406 LAFWVRANKE

-1455 QQVEDIALHIR
+1455 QQVDDTRLYIR
-1466 GEQTTTYE
+1466 GEETTTYE

-1508 TLKAIT
+1508 TLNAIT

-1689 GVDNSSVYVSLKSAK
+1689 GVDNSSVYVSLKSGK